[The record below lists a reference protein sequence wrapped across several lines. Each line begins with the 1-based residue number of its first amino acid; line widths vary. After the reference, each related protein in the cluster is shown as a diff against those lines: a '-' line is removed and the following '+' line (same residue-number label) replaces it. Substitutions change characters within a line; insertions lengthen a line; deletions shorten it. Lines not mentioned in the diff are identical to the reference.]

1 MVGRNNKTGQF
12 RRQANEDK
20 RYTLKKLSV
29 GLASVALGTVL
40 FLGQANAVNAE
51 EVDSDIEDNLP
62 DDFTDEEAAE
72 RRAEEDILLSED
84 GDNAEALAEKT
95 VFQFSYMEAGT
106 GKKMD
111 GFFGEYVNANEAEKA
126 FRMYANEAGYTLE
139 NIQFNNNSFTA
150 TIAPSS
156 TDRYVEAAKGRAR
169 HLINGLDGLTDEL
182 KADCLE
188 QVGAAVSVEE
198 VEVVYNEAVEMA
210 NQQKE
215 EANRYVAVAKDRA
228 RQLIKALTNL
238 TNDQKAHYLAKVE
251 AAISVAEVEAIHAEA
266 ENVVNETPA
275 PNRFVK
281 IAKNHARQLINKLG
295 NLYDNQK
302 ADYIK
307 RVDEADSVKAIEGIL
322 EEAQK
327 HVNSAKGGENGQAPT
342 QPDKPSYDGEITPTP
357 EAPAESELDQAK
369 MKATEDIKALG
380 YFTAK
385 EKQDLLGRVKDY
397 DNTGDIHFIVTK
409 AQQENEKR
417 HQLHRKLLELQF
429 GTNPNHSLPEAGKPQ
444 DANPGDILDPQA
456 DIERDIA
463 KAQALE
469 AIAELSYFTADEI
482 SAIETDINNAET
494 TEEVTKIVKDA
505 QEENATRQQNHKHS
519 IEEQLEKQPNDTLPE
534 PSKPQDANPED
545 LLKPEADDNK
555 PGTDDKQPEQ
565 PAESELDRAKAGALA
580 DIEALK
586 NFSEKEKQDLI
597 DRVNSYDNVGDID
610 FIITKAQEQDDAR
623 YKKQQNDAY
632 DALEAK
638 ADKTLHELLDLTK
651 KVDEAAGGEVDQDLL
666 ESIQAKATE
675 LEMALAEIQQH
686 ISSLPEAEEQ
696 EATQLV
702 KELQALLEKIKEKYS
717 FEEVTPAEEAKEG
730 AKAYLNKEF
739 GKDLNDMQREA
750 YAKAIDKIKN
760 NDPDYEKKVQDIVQV
775 AIAEVLVSKAESGR
789 HIENAKKAL
798 AAASQ
803 ETEGGKLIDAK
814 DQLIKNLQDRL
825 NKVTHKPQA
834 PKVTPEVKAA
844 KDKLEDTIQKG
855 IADKDLREK
864 FLKELDKKASVEDIN
879 ALRAEVEKEI
889 KVQGVKDGAK
899 SYLTNGI
906 TDQDLSKEQKAK
918 YEKALSKVT
927 SADKDYEQI
936 VQDITQVA
944 IAESLVARAEK
955 GKHVKP
961 AEEALTKAAKKT
973 KGGQLI
979 EGKDELIMNL
989 QTRLAKVISEQD
1001 QTDQTPPSIE
1011 KQPEK
1016 EQTPPVE
1023 KEKEQTPAPEKKETP
1038 QESEEVRGKRGAAKQ
1053 FIGESRI
1060 LNDSQKEFYLEQ
1072 LGSAKSV
1079 EQITEIVELF
1089 DAENILE
1096 KTKQGSFSKDDV
1108 LNGVTEKTKK
1118 VTSEQLLAKKEELL
1132 TEAKKIVGGDHQA
1145 SPTEENQ
1152 KPTATFEEKR
1162 VELLD
1167 IIKQWGP
1174 VYDKL
1179 KTNDRGQKVANKE
1192 QHAKLTEISSRF
1204 KKVFAEWE
1212 GLAKTDVEKK
1222 SVEGLKSTL
1231 YHVYTTIPNVK

>member
-1 MVGRNNKTGQF
+1 MVGKNNKTGQF

-29 GLASVALGTVL
+29 GLASVALGTIL

-72 RRAEEDILLSED
+72 RRAEEDILLTENEN
-84 GDNAEALAEKT
+84 NAEVSVEKM

-106 GKKMD
+106 GKKID
-111 GFFGEYVNANEAEKA
+111 GFFGEYANMNEAEKV
-126 FRMYANEAGYTLE
+126 FRMYANEAGYSLE
-139 NIQFNNNSFTA
+139 NIQFDNHNSFTA

-169 HLINGLDGLTDEL
+169 NLISGLDGLTDEL
-182 KADCLE
+182 KAGYLE

-198 VEVVYNEAVEMA
+198 VEAVYNEAIEMA
-210 NQQKE
+210 TQQKE
-215 EANRYVAVAKDRA
+215 EANRYVAVAKNRA
-228 RQLIKALTNL
+228 RQLIKDLTNL
-238 TNDQKAHYLAKVE
+238 TNDQKTHYLAKVE
-251 AAISVAEVEAIHAEA
+251 AATSVAEVEAIHAEA

-307 RVDEADSVKAIEGIL
+307 RVDAADSVKAIEGIL

-342 QPDKPSYDGEITPTP
+342 QPDKPSYDGDMTPTP
-357 EAPAESELDQAK
+357 EAPTESELDQAK
-369 MKATEDIKALG
+369 MKATADIKALG

-429 GTNPNHSLPEAGKPQ
+429 GTNPNDTLPEAG
-444 DANPGDILDPQA
+444 
-456 DIERDIA
+456 
-463 KAQALE
+463 
-469 AIAELSYFTADEI
+469 
-482 SAIETDINNAET
+482 
-494 TEEVTKIVKDA
+494 
-505 QEENATRQQNHKHS
+505 
-519 IEEQLEKQPNDTLPE
+519 
-534 PSKPQDANPED
+534 KPQDANPED

-632 DALEAK
+632 DVLEAK
-638 ADKTLHELLDLTK
+638 ANKTLHELLDLTK

-666 ESIQAKATE
+666 ERIQAKATE
-675 LEMALAEIQQH
+675 LEMALAEIQQY
-686 ISSLPEAEEQ
+686 ISSLPEAEAQ

-717 FEEVTPAEEAKEG
+717 FEEVTPAEEAK
-730 AKAYLNKEF
+730 AYLNKEF

-760 NDPDYEKKVQDIVQV
+760 DDPDYEKKVQDIVQV
-775 AIAEVLVSKAESGR
+775 AIAEVLVGKAEHGE

-825 NKVTHKPQA
+825 SKVTHKPQA
-834 PKVTPEVKAA
+834 PKVTPEVEAA
-844 KDKLEDTIQKG
+844 KEKLEDTIQKG

-879 ALRAEVEKEI
+879 ALQAQVEKEI

-906 TDQDLSKEQKAK
+906 ADHDLSKEQKAK

-927 SADKDYEQI
+927 SADEDYEQI

-1001 QTDQTPPSIE
+1001 QTDQTPPSVE

-1023 KEKEQTPAPEKKETP
+1023 KEKEQAPAPEKEETP

-1072 LGSAKSV
+1072 LDSAKSV

-1096 KTKQGSFSKDDV
+1096 RTKQGSLSKDDV
-1108 LNGVTEKTKK
+1108 LNGVTAKTNK
-1118 VTSEQLLAKKEELL
+1118 VTSEQLLAKKAELL
-1132 TEAKKIVGGDHQA
+1132 AEAKKIVGGEHQA

-1152 KPTATFEEKR
+1152 KPAATFEEKR
-1162 VELLD
+1162 AELLD

-1179 KTNDRGQKVANKE
+1179 ETNDRGQKVANKE
-1192 QHAKLTEISSRF
+1192 QHTKLTEISNRF
-1204 KKVFAEWE
+1204 KKTFAELE
-1212 GLAKTDVEKK
+1212 GVAKTDVEKK
-1222 SVEGLKSTL
+1222 SVEGWKATL

>member
-126 FRMYANEAGYTLE
+126 FRMYANEAGYSLE
-139 NIQFNNNSFTA
+139 NIQFDNHNSFTA

-169 HLINGLDGLTDEL
+169 NLISGLDGLTDEL
-182 KADCLE
+182 KADYLE
-188 QVGAAVSVEE
+188 QAGAAVSVEE
-198 VEVVYNEAVEMA
+198 VEAVYNEAVEVS

-228 RQLIKALTNL
+228 RQLIKDLTNL
-238 TNDQKAHYLAKVE
+238 TNDQKTHYLAKVE
-251 AAISVAEVEAIHAEA
+251 AATSVADVEAIHAEA

-342 QPDKPSYDGEITPTP
+342 QPDKPSYDGDMTPTP

-369 MKATEDIKALG
+369 MKATADIKALG

-469 AIAELSYFTADEI
+469 AIAELSYFTADEM

-534 PSKPQDANPED
+534 AGKPQDANPED

-555 PGTDDKQPEQ
+555 PDTDDKQPEQ
-565 PAESELDRAKAGALA
+565 PAESELNRAKAGALA
-580 DIEALK
+580 DIADLK
-586 NFSEKEKQDLI
+586 NFSKKEKQDLI

-610 FIITKAQEQDDAR
+610 FIITKAQEENDKR
-623 YKKQQNDAY
+623 YKANKVVEDT
-632 DALEAK
+632 K
-638 ADKTLHELLDLTK
+638 ADAKGYLDREFANGLT
-651 KVDEAAGGEVDQDLL
+651 
-666 ESIQAKATE
+666 
-675 LEMALAEIQQH
+675 
-686 ISSLPEAEEQ
+686 PE
-696 EATQLV
+696 
-702 KELQALLEKIKEKYS
+702 
-717 FEEVTPAEEAKEG
+717 
-730 AKAYLNKEF
+730 
-739 GKDLNDMQREA
+739 QRNI

-760 NDPDYEKKVQDIVQV
+760 DDPDYEKKVQDIVQV
-775 AIAEVLVSKAESGR
+775 AIAEVLVGKAERGE

-814 DQLIKNLQDRL
+814 DQLIKKLRDRL
-825 NKVTHKPQA
+825 NKVTNKPQA
-834 PKVTPEVKAA
+834 PKVTPEVEAA
-844 KDKLEDTIQKG
+844 KDKLEDKIQKG
-855 IADKDLREK
+855 LADKDLREK

-879 ALRAEVEKEI
+879 ALQAQVEKEI

-906 TDQDLSKEQKAK
+906 ADHDLSKEQKAK

-927 SADKDYEQI
+927 SADEDYEQI

-1001 QTDQTPPSIE
+1001 QTDQTPPSVE

-1023 KEKEQTPAPEKKETP
+1023 KEKEQAPAPEKEETP

-1072 LGSAKSV
+1072 LDSAKSV

-1096 KTKQGSFSKDDV
+1096 RTKQGSLSKDDV
-1108 LNGVTEKTKK
+1108 LNGVTAKTNK
-1118 VTSEQLLAKKEELL
+1118 VTSEQLLAKKAELL
-1132 TEAKKIVGGDHQA
+1132 AEAKKIVGGEHQA

-1152 KPTATFEEKR
+1152 KPAATFEEKR
-1162 VELLD
+1162 AELLD

-1179 KTNDRGQKVANKE
+1179 ETNDRGQKVANKE
-1192 QHAKLTEISSRF
+1192 QHTKLTEISNRF
-1204 KKVFAEWE
+1204 KKTFAELE
-1212 GLAKTDVEKK
+1212 GVAKTDVEKK
-1222 SVEGLKSTL
+1222 SVEGWKATL

>member
-1 MVGRNNKTGQF
+1 MVGKNNKTGQF

-72 RRAEEDILLSED
+72 RRAEEDILLTENEN
-84 GDNAEALAEKT
+84 NAEVSIEKT

-126 FRMYANEAGYTLE
+126 FRMYANEAGYSLE
-139 NIQFNNNSFTA
+139 NIQFDDHNSFTA

-169 HLINGLDGLTDEL
+169 NLISGLDGLTDEL
-182 KADCLE
+182 KADYLE
-188 QVGAAVSVEE
+188 QAGAAVSVEE
-198 VEVVYNEAVEMA
+198 VEAVYNEAVEVS

-228 RQLIKALTNL
+228 RQLIKDLTNL
-238 TNDQKAHYLAKVE
+238 TNDQKTHYLAKVE
-251 AAISVAEVEAIHAEA
+251 AATSVADVEAIHAEA

-342 QPDKPSYDGEITPTP
+342 QPDKPSYDGDMTPTP

-369 MKATEDIKALG
+369 MKATADIKALG

-429 GTNPNHSLPEAGKPQ
+429 GTNPNNSLPEAGKPQ

-469 AIAELSYFTADEI
+469 AIAELSYFTAAEM
-482 SAIETDINNAET
+482 SAIETDINNATT
-494 TEEVTKIVKDA
+494 TEEVTKIVMDA

-534 PSKPQDANPED
+534 AGKPQDANPED

-555 PGTDDKQPEQ
+555 PGTDDKQPQQ
-565 PAESELDRAKAGALA
+565 PEESELDRAKAGALA
-580 DIEALK
+580 DIAELK
-586 NFSEKEKQDLI
+586 NFSEKEKKDLI

-610 FIITKAQEQDDAR
+610 FIITKAQEENDKR
-623 YKKQQNDAY
+623 YKANKVVEDT
-632 DALEAK
+632 K
-638 ADKTLHELLDLTK
+638 ADAKGYLDREFANGLT
-651 KVDEAAGGEVDQDLL
+651 
-666 ESIQAKATE
+666 
-675 LEMALAEIQQH
+675 
-686 ISSLPEAEEQ
+686 PE
-696 EATQLV
+696 
-702 KELQALLEKIKEKYS
+702 
-717 FEEVTPAEEAKEG
+717 
-730 AKAYLNKEF
+730 
-739 GKDLNDMQREA
+739 QRNI
-750 YAKAIDKIKN
+750 YAKAIDQIKN
-760 NDPDYEKKVQDIVQV
+760 DDPDYEKKVQDIVQV
-775 AIAEVLVSKAESGR
+775 AIAEVLVGKAERGE

-798 AAASQ
+798 ESASQ
-803 ETEGGKLIDAK
+803 ETEGGKLIGAK

-825 NKVTHKPQA
+825 NKVTNKPQA
-834 PKVTPEVKAA
+834 PKVALEVEAA
-844 KDKLEDTIQKG
+844 KDKLEDKIQKG

-879 ALRAEVEKEI
+879 ALQAQVEKEI

-906 TDQDLSKEQKAK
+906 ADQDLSKEQKAK

-927 SADKDYEQI
+927 SADADYEQI

-989 QTRLAKVISEQD
+989 QTRLAKVISEKD
-1001 QTDQTPPSIE
+1001 QN
-1011 KQPEK
+1011 

-1023 KEKEQTPAPEKKETP
+1023 KQPEKEKEQAPT
-1038 QESEEVRGKRGAAKQ
+1038 ESEELKGKKESLRN
-1053 FIGESRI
+1053 FIDGIKSLSNE
-1060 LNDSQKEFYLEQ
+1060 QKKFYLE
-1072 LGSAKSV
+1072 LLESSKSV
-1079 EQITEIVELF
+1079 KQIDELFELF
-1089 DAENILE
+1089 DAEILLARTKSGELPKEQVLPGIEE
-1096 KTKQGSFSKDDV
+1096 KLNKVLDKELQAKKAELQAELDKLTGKEDIPIPEVEEEQAPKATFAEKQVELTGIISEWNMLYKD
-1108 LNGVTEKTKK
+1108 LATEGGKK
-1118 VTSEQLLAKKEELL
+1118 V
-1132 TEAKKIVGGDHQA
+1132 
-1145 SPTEENQ
+1145 
-1152 KPTATFEEKR
+1152 AT
-1162 VELLD
+1162 
-1167 IIKQWGP
+1167 
-1174 VYDKL
+1174 
-1179 KTNDRGQKVANKE
+1179 KE
-1192 QHAKLTEISSRF
+1192 QHAKLTEISNRF
-1204 KKVFAEWE
+1204 KKVFAEWDS
-1212 GLAKTDVEKK
+1212 LAETDVEKK
-1222 SVEGLKSTL
+1222 SVEGLKTTL

>member
-1 MVGRNNKTGQF
+1 MVGKNNKTGQF

-40 FLGQANAVNAE
+40 FLGQVNAVNAE

-72 RRAEEDILLSED
+72 RRAEEDILLTENEN
-84 GDNAEALAEKT
+84 NAEAPAEKT

-156 TDRYVEAAKGRAR
+156 TDRYVEAAKSRAR
-169 HLINGLDGLTDEL
+169 NLISGLDGLTDEL
-182 KADCLE
+182 KADYLE

-198 VEVVYNEAVEMA
+198 VEVVYNEAIEMA
-210 NQQKE
+210 TQQKE
-215 EANRYVAVAKDRA
+215 ETNRYVAVAKDRA
-228 RQLIKALTNL
+228 RQLIKDLTNL
-238 TNDQKAHYLAKVE
+238 TNDQKAQYLAKVE
-251 AAISVAEVEAIHAEA
+251 AATSVAEVEAIHAEA

-281 IAKNHARQLINKLG
+281 IARDHARQLINKLG

-342 QPDKPSYDGEITPTP
+342 QPNKPSYDGDLTPTP
-357 EAPAESELDQAK
+357 EAPAKSELDQAK
-369 MKATEDIKALG
+369 MKATADIKALG

-429 GTNPNHSLPEAGKPQ
+429 GTNPNNSLPEAGKPQ
-444 DANPGDILDPQA
+444 NAN
-456 DIERDIA
+456 
-463 KAQALE
+463 
-469 AIAELSYFTADEI
+469 
-482 SAIETDINNAET
+482 
-494 TEEVTKIVKDA
+494 
-505 QEENATRQQNHKHS
+505 
-519 IEEQLEKQPNDTLPE
+519 
-534 PSKPQDANPED
+534 
-545 LLKPEADDNK
+545 PEADDNK
-555 PGTDDKQPEQ
+555 PDTDDKQPEQ
-565 PAESELDRAKAGALA
+565 PEESELDRAKAGALA

-586 NFSEKEKQDLI
+586 NFSEKEKKDLI
-597 DRVNSYDNVGDID
+597 DRVNGYDNVGDID

-623 YKKQQNDAY
+623 YKKQQNDDY
-632 DALEAK
+632 DTLEAK
-638 ADKTLHELLDLTK
+638 ADKTLNELLDLTK
-651 KVDEAAGGEVDQDLL
+651 KVDQAAGGEVDQDLL

-675 LEMALAEIQQH
+675 LEMVLAEIQQH
-686 ISSLPEAEEQ
+686 ISSLPEAEAQ

-702 KELQALLEKIKEKYS
+702 KKLQALLEKVKEKYS
-717 FEEVTPAEEAKEG
+717 FEEVTPAEEAKER

-739 GKDLNDMQREA
+739 GKDLNDMQREV
-750 YAKAIDKIKN
+750 YAKAIDQIKN
-760 NDPDYEKKVQDIVQV
+760 DDPDYEKKVQDIVQV
-775 AIAEVLVSKAESGR
+775 AIAEVFVSKAESDR

-803 ETEGGKLIDAK
+803 ETEGGQLID
-814 DQLIKNLQDRL
+814 
-825 NKVTHKPQA
+825 
-834 PKVTPEVKAA
+834 
-844 KDKLEDTIQKG
+844 
-855 IADKDLREK
+855 
-864 FLKELDKKASVEDIN
+864 
-879 ALRAEVEKEI
+879 
-889 KVQGVKDGAK
+889 
-899 SYLTNGI
+899 
-906 TDQDLSKEQKAK
+906 
-918 YEKALSKVT
+918 
-927 SADKDYEQI
+927 
-936 VQDITQVA
+936 
-944 IAESLVARAEK
+944 
-955 GKHVKP
+955 
-961 AEEALTKAAKKT
+961 
-973 KGGQLI
+973 
-979 EGKDELIMNL
+979 GKDELIMSL

-1001 QTDQTPPSIE
+1001 QTDQTPPSVE

-1023 KEKEQTPAPEKKETP
+1023 KEKEQVPT
-1038 QESEEVRGKRGAAKQ
+1038 ESEELKGKKEALRNFVDGIKSLSN
-1053 FIGESRI
+1053 E
-1060 LNDSQKEFYLEQ
+1060 QKKFYLE
-1072 LGSAKSV
+1072 LLDSSKSV
-1079 EQITEIVELF
+1079 TQIEELFELF
-1089 DAENILE
+1089 DAE
-1096 KTKQGSFSKDDV
+1096 T
-1108 LNGVTEKTKK
+1108 
-1118 VTSEQLLAKKEELL
+1118 LLARTKSGELPKEQVLPGIEEKLNKVFDKELKSKKAELQAELDKLTGKEDAPAPEVEE
-1132 TEAKKIVGGDHQA
+1132 EPK
-1145 SPTEENQ
+1145 
-1152 KPTATFEEKR
+1152 ATFAEKR
-1162 VELLD
+1162 VELTG
-1167 IIKQWGP
+1167 IISEWNMLYKDLATEGG
-1174 VYDKL
+1174 K
-1179 KTNDRGQKVANKE
+1179 KVATKE
-1192 QHAKLTEISSRF
+1192 QHAKLTGISNRF

-1212 GLAKTDVEKK
+1212 GLAKTDIEKK
-1222 SVEGLKSTL
+1222 SVEGLKTTL

>member
-1 MVGRNNKTGQF
+1 M
-12 RRQANEDK
+12 
-20 RYTLKKLSV
+20 
-29 GLASVALGTVL
+29 
-40 FLGQANAVNAE
+40 
-51 EVDSDIEDNLP
+51 
-62 DDFTDEEAAE
+62 
-72 RRAEEDILLSED
+72 
-84 GDNAEALAEKT
+84 
-95 VFQFSYMEAGT
+95 
-106 GKKMD
+106 
-111 GFFGEYVNANEAEKA
+111 
-126 FRMYANEAGYTLE
+126 
-139 NIQFNNNSFTA
+139 
-150 TIAPSS
+150 
-156 TDRYVEAAKGRAR
+156 
-169 HLINGLDGLTDEL
+169 
-182 KADCLE
+182 
-188 QVGAAVSVEE
+188 
-198 VEVVYNEAVEMA
+198 
-210 NQQKE
+210 
-215 EANRYVAVAKDRA
+215 
-228 RQLIKALTNL
+228 
-238 TNDQKAHYLAKVE
+238 
-251 AAISVAEVEAIHAEA
+251 
-266 ENVVNETPA
+266 
-275 PNRFVK
+275 
-281 IAKNHARQLINKLG
+281 
-295 NLYDNQK
+295 
-302 ADYIK
+302 
-307 RVDEADSVKAIEGIL
+307 
-322 EEAQK
+322 
-327 HVNSAKGGENGQAPT
+327 
-342 QPDKPSYDGEITPTP
+342 TPTP
-357 EAPAESELDQAK
+357 EAPTESELDQAK
-369 MKATEDIKALG
+369 MKATADIKALG

-429 GTNPNHSLPEAGKPQ
+429 GTNPNNSLPEAGKPQ

-469 AIAELSYFTADEI
+469 AITELSYFTADEM
-482 SAIETDINNAET
+482 SAIETDINNAKT
-494 TEEVTKIVKDA
+494 TEEVTKIVMDA

-534 PSKPQDANPED
+534 AGKSQDANPED
-545 LLKPEADDNK
+545 LLKPEASESK

-580 DIEALK
+580 DIAELK

-666 ESIQAKATE
+666 ERIQAKATE
-675 LEMALAEIQQH
+675 LEMALAETQQH

-760 NDPDYEKKVQDIVQV
+760 DDPDYEKKVQDIVQV

-825 NKVTHKPQA
+825 NKVTNKTQA
-834 PKVTPEVKAA
+834 PKVTPEVEAS
-844 KDKLEDTIQKG
+844 KDKLEDKIQKG
-855 IADKDLREK
+855 LADKDLREK
-864 FLKELDKKASVEDIN
+864 FLKELDKKASVKDIN
-879 ALRAEVEKEI
+879 ALQAQVEKEI

-906 TDQDLSKEQKAK
+906 ADQDLSKEQKAK

-927 SADKDYEQI
+927 SADEDYEQI

-955 GKHVKP
+955 GQHVKP

-979 EGKDELIMNL
+979 DGKDQLIMSL
-989 QTRLAKVISEQD
+989 QTRLAKVISEKD
-1001 QTDQTPPSIE
+1001 QTDQTPPSVE

-1016 EQTPPVE
+1016 EQTPRVEKDKEKAPSTE
-1023 KEKEQTPAPEKKETP
+1023 KEKESSPEEAQHLKEK
-1038 QESEEVRGKRGAAKQ
+1038 QETLRS
-1053 FIGESRI
+1053 FINTIQS
-1060 LNDSQKEFYLEQ
+1060 LTTDQKTFYLKWLE
-1072 LGSAKSV
+1072 SSKSV
-1079 EQITEIVELF
+1079 KQIDELFELF
-1089 DAENILE
+1089 DAETYLARE
-1096 KTKQGSFSKDDV
+1096 KNGDLSKEQVIPAVKDK
-1108 LNGVTEKTKK
+1108 LSK
-1118 VTSEQLLAKKEELL
+1118 VTDKELQDKKAELLKKLASLEGTPTTPAERENDQTAEVAPGETYKSQRDKVLDGAKKL
-1132 TEAKKIVGGDHQA
+1132 
-1145 SPTEENQ
+1145 SENRMKLNNKDGSMTLADYQ
-1152 KPTATFEEKR
+1152 KQFE
-1162 VELLD
+1162 
-1167 IIKQWGP
+1167 Q
-1174 VYDKL
+1174 
-1179 KTNDRGQKVANKE
+1179 
-1192 QHAKLTEISSRF
+1192 F
-1204 KKVFAEWE
+1204 KKMVSDLKK
-1212 GLAKTDVEKK
+1212 LAQTENEKK
-1222 SVEGLKSTL
+1222 DAVGIEVLIKNFK
-1231 YHVYTTIPNVK
+1231 VQ

>member
-1 MVGRNNKTGQF
+1 MVGKNNKTGQF

-72 RRAEEDILLSED
+72 RRAEEDILLTENEN
-84 GDNAEALAEKT
+84 NAEAPAEKT
-95 VFQFSYMEAGT
+95 IFQFSYMEAGT

-126 FRMYANEAGYTLE
+126 FRMYANEAGYSLE
-139 NIQFNNNSFTA
+139 NIQFDNHNSFTA

-156 TDRYVEAAKGRAR
+156 TDRYVEAAKSRAR

-182 KADCLE
+182 KVDYLE
-188 QVGAAVSVEE
+188 QVGTAVSVEE
-198 VEVVYNEAVEMA
+198 VEAVYNEAIEMA
-210 NQQKE
+210 TQQKE
-215 EANRYVAVAKDRA
+215 ETNRYVAVTKDRA

-238 TNDQKAHYLAKVE
+238 TNDQKAQYLAKVE

-342 QPDKPSYDGEITPTP
+342 QPDKPSYDGDMTPTP

-369 MKATEDIKALG
+369 MKATADIKALG

-429 GTNPNHSLPEAGKPQ
+429 GTNPNNSLPEAGKPQ

-469 AIAELSYFTADEI
+469 AIAELSYFTADEM
-482 SAIETDINNAET
+482 SDIETDINNAET
-494 TEEVTKIVKDA
+494 TEEVTKIVMDA

-519 IEEQLEKQPNDTLPE
+519 IEEQLEKQPNNTLPE
-534 PSKPQDANPED
+534 AGKPQDANPED

-555 PGTDDKQPEQ
+555 PGTDDKQPQQ
-565 PAESELDRAKAGALA
+565 PEESELDRAKAGALA
-580 DIEALK
+580 DIAELK
-586 NFSEKEKQDLI
+586 NFSEKEKKDLI

-610 FIITKAQEQDDAR
+610 FIITKAQEENDKR
-623 YKKQQNDAY
+623 YKANKVVEDT
-632 DALEAK
+632 K
-638 ADKTLHELLDLTK
+638 ADAKGYLDREFANGLT
-651 KVDEAAGGEVDQDLL
+651 
-666 ESIQAKATE
+666 
-675 LEMALAEIQQH
+675 
-686 ISSLPEAEEQ
+686 PE
-696 EATQLV
+696 
-702 KELQALLEKIKEKYS
+702 
-717 FEEVTPAEEAKEG
+717 
-730 AKAYLNKEF
+730 
-739 GKDLNDMQREA
+739 QRNI
-750 YAKAIDKIKN
+750 YAKAIDQIKN
-760 NDPDYEKKVQDIVQV
+760 DDPDYEKKVQDIVQV
-775 AIAEVLVSKAESGR
+775 AIAEVLVGKAERGE

-798 AAASQ
+798 ESASQ
-803 ETEGGKLIDAK
+803 ETEGGKLIGAK

-825 NKVTHKPQA
+825 NKVTNKPQA
-834 PKVTPEVKAA
+834 PKVALEVEAA
-844 KDKLEDTIQKG
+844 KDKLEDKIQKG

-879 ALRAEVEKEI
+879 ALQAQVEKEI

-906 TDQDLSKEQKAK
+906 ADQDLSKEQKAK

-927 SADKDYEQI
+927 SADADYEQI

-989 QTRLAKVISEQD
+989 QTRLAKVISEKD
-1001 QTDQTPPSIE
+1001 QN
-1011 KQPEK
+1011 

-1023 KEKEQTPAPEKKETP
+1023 KQPEKEKEQAPT
-1038 QESEEVRGKRGAAKQ
+1038 ESEELKGKKESLRN
-1053 FIGESRI
+1053 FIDGIKSLSNE
-1060 LNDSQKEFYLEQ
+1060 QKKFYLE
-1072 LGSAKSV
+1072 LLESSKSV
-1079 EQITEIVELF
+1079 KQIDELFELF
-1089 DAENILE
+1089 DAEI
-1096 KTKQGSFSKDDV
+1096 
-1108 LNGVTEKTKK
+1108 
-1118 VTSEQLLAKKEELL
+1118 LLARTKSGELPKEQVLPGIEEKLNKVLDKELQ
-1132 TEAKKIVGGDHQA
+1132 AKKAELQA
-1145 SPTEENQ
+1145 ELDKLTGKEDAPAPEVEEEQ
-1152 KPTATFEEKR
+1152 APKATFEEKR
-1162 VELLD
+1162 TELSAAIQKWD
-1167 IIKQWGP
+1167 AIQE
-1174 VYDKL
+1174 KL
-1179 KTNDRGQKVANKE
+1179 KINIGGKKVATPEEREQLLVLSKE
-1192 QHAKLTEISSRF
+1192 IKKIDRRMAK
-1204 KKVFAEWE
+1204 
-1212 GLAKTDVEKK
+1212 DC
-1222 SVEGLKSTL
+1222 
-1231 YHVYTTIPNVK
+1231 

>member
-1 MVGRNNKTGQF
+1 MVGKNNKTGQF

-72 RRAEEDILLSED
+72 RRAEEDILLTENEN
-84 GDNAEALAEKT
+84 NAEVSVEKT

-182 KADCLE
+182 KADYLE

-342 QPDKPSYDGEITPTP
+342 QPDKPSYDGDMTPTP

-429 GTNPNHSLPEAGKPQ
+429 GTNPNNSLPEAGKPQ

-534 PSKPQDANPED
+534 TGKPQDANPED
-545 LLKPEADDNK
+545 LLKPEAGESK

-580 DIEALK
+580 DIAELK

-638 ADKTLHELLDLTK
+638 ADKTLNELLDLTK
-651 KVDEAAGGEVDQDLL
+651 KVDQAAGGEVDQDLL

-675 LEMALAEIQQH
+675 LEMVLAEIQQH
-686 ISSLPEAEEQ
+686 ISSLPEAEAK

-702 KELQALLEKIKEKYS
+702 KELQALLEKVKEKYS

-760 NDPDYEKKVQDIVQV
+760 DDPDYEKKVQDIVQV
-775 AIAEVLVSKAESGR
+775 AIAEVLVSKAESGH

-803 ETEGGKLIDAK
+803 ETEGGKLIGAK

-825 NKVTHKPQA
+825 NKVTNKPQA

-855 IADKDLREK
+855 IADKDMREK

-879 ALRAEVEKEI
+879 ALQAEVEKEI

-906 TDQDLSKEQKAK
+906 ADQDLSKEQKAK

-927 SADKDYEQI
+927 STDADYEQI

-979 EGKDELIMNL
+979 EGKDELIMSL

-1001 QTDQTPPSIE
+1001 QNDQTPPVE

-1023 KEKEQTPAPEKKETP
+1023 KEKEQAPTELEELKGKKESLRNFVDGIKSLSN
-1038 QESEEVRGKRGAAKQ
+1038 E
-1053 FIGESRI
+1053 
-1060 LNDSQKEFYLEQ
+1060 QKKFYLE
-1072 LGSAKSV
+1072 LLDSSRSV
-1079 EQITEIVELF
+1079 TQIEELFELF
-1089 DAENILE
+1089 DAETLLARTKSGELPKEQVLPGIEE
-1096 KTKQGSFSKDDV
+1096 KLNKVFDKELQSKKAELQAELDKLTGKEDMLTPEVEEPKATFAEKQVELTGIISEWNTLYKD
-1108 LNGVTEKTKK
+1108 LATEGGKK
-1118 VTSEQLLAKKEELL
+1118 V
-1132 TEAKKIVGGDHQA
+1132 
-1145 SPTEENQ
+1145 
-1152 KPTATFEEKR
+1152 AT
-1162 VELLD
+1162 
-1167 IIKQWGP
+1167 
-1174 VYDKL
+1174 
-1179 KTNDRGQKVANKE
+1179 KE
-1192 QHAKLTEISSRF
+1192 QHAKLTEISNRF

-1212 GLAKTDVEKK
+1212 SLAETDVEKK
-1222 SVEGLKSTL
+1222 SVEGLKTTL

>member
-1 MVGRNNKTGQF
+1 MVGKNNKTGQF

-84 GDNAEALAEKT
+84 GDNVETPAEKMI
-95 VFQFSYMEAGT
+95 FQFSYMEAGT

-182 KADCLE
+182 KA
-188 QVGAAVSVEE
+188 
-198 VEVVYNEAVEMA
+198 
-210 NQQKE
+210 
-215 EANRYVAVAKDRA
+215 
-228 RQLIKALTNL
+228 
-238 TNDQKAHYLAKVE
+238 HYLAKVE

-281 IAKNHARQLINKLG
+281 IARDHARQLINKLG

-327 HVNSAKGGENGQAPT
+327 HVNSAKGGEKGQAPT
-342 QPDKPSYDGEITPTP
+342 QPNKPSYDGEITPTP
-357 EAPAESELDQAK
+357 EVPAESELDQAK

-429 GTNPNHSLPEAGKPQ
+429 GTNPNNSLPEAGKPQ

-469 AIAELSYFTADEI
+469 AIAKLSYFTADEM

-534 PSKPQDANPED
+534 AGKPQDANPED

-555 PGTDDKQPEQ
+555 PDTDDTQPEQ

-597 DRVNSYDNVGDID
+597 
-610 FIITKAQEQDDAR
+610 
-623 YKKQQNDAY
+623 
-632 DALEAK
+632 
-638 ADKTLHELLDLTK
+638 
-651 KVDEAAGGEVDQDLL
+651 
-666 ESIQAKATE
+666 
-675 LEMALAEIQQH
+675 
-686 ISSLPEAEEQ
+686 
-696 EATQLV
+696 
-702 KELQALLEKIKEKYS
+702 
-717 FEEVTPAEEAKEG
+717 
-730 AKAYLNKEF
+730 
-739 GKDLNDMQREA
+739 
-750 YAKAIDKIKN
+750 
-760 NDPDYEKKVQDIVQV
+760 
-775 AIAEVLVSKAESGR
+775 
-789 HIENAKKAL
+789 
-798 AAASQ
+798 
-803 ETEGGKLIDAK
+803 
-814 DQLIKNLQDRL
+814 
-825 NKVTHKPQA
+825 
-834 PKVTPEVKAA
+834 
-844 KDKLEDTIQKG
+844 
-855 IADKDLREK
+855 
-864 FLKELDKKASVEDIN
+864 
-879 ALRAEVEKEI
+879 
-889 KVQGVKDGAK
+889 
-899 SYLTNGI
+899 
-906 TDQDLSKEQKAK
+906 
-918 YEKALSKVT
+918 
-927 SADKDYEQI
+927 
-936 VQDITQVA
+936 
-944 IAESLVARAEK
+944 
-955 GKHVKP
+955 
-961 AEEALTKAAKKT
+961 
-973 KGGQLI
+973 
-979 EGKDELIMNL
+979 
-989 QTRLAKVISEQD
+989 
-1001 QTDQTPPSIE
+1001 
-1011 KQPEK
+1011 
-1016 EQTPPVE
+1016 
-1023 KEKEQTPAPEKKETP
+1023 
-1038 QESEEVRGKRGAAKQ
+1038 
-1053 FIGESRI
+1053 
-1060 LNDSQKEFYLEQ
+1060 
-1072 LGSAKSV
+1072 
-1079 EQITEIVELF
+1079 
-1089 DAENILE
+1089 
-1096 KTKQGSFSKDDV
+1096 
-1108 LNGVTEKTKK
+1108 
-1118 VTSEQLLAKKEELL
+1118 
-1132 TEAKKIVGGDHQA
+1132 
-1145 SPTEENQ
+1145 
-1152 KPTATFEEKR
+1152 
-1162 VELLD
+1162 
-1167 IIKQWGP
+1167 
-1174 VYDKL
+1174 
-1179 KTNDRGQKVANKE
+1179 
-1192 QHAKLTEISSRF
+1192 
-1204 KKVFAEWE
+1204 
-1212 GLAKTDVEKK
+1212 
-1222 SVEGLKSTL
+1222 
-1231 YHVYTTIPNVK
+1231 

>member
-1 MVGRNNKTGQF
+1 MVGKNNKTGQF

-72 RRAEEDILLSED
+72 RRAEEDILLTENEN
-84 GDNAEALAEKT
+84 NAEVSIEKT

-126 FRMYANEAGYTLE
+126 FRMYANEAGYSLE
-139 NIQFNNNSFTA
+139 NIQFDDHNSFTA

-169 HLINGLDGLTDEL
+169 NLISGLDGLTDEL
-182 KADCLE
+182 KADYLE
-188 QVGAAVSVEE
+188 QAGAAVSVEE
-198 VEVVYNEAVEMA
+198 VEAVYNEAVEVS

-228 RQLIKALTNL
+228 RQLIKDLTNL
-238 TNDQKAHYLAKVE
+238 TNDQKTHYLAKVE
-251 AAISVAEVEAIHAEA
+251 AATSVADVEAIHAEA

-342 QPDKPSYDGEITPTP
+342 QPDKPSYDGDMTPTP

-369 MKATEDIKALG
+369 MKATADIKALG

-429 GTNPNHSLPEAGKPQ
+429 GTNPNNSLPEAGKPQ

-469 AIAELSYFTADEI
+469 AIAELSYFTAAEM
-482 SAIETDINNAET
+482 SAIETDINNATT
-494 TEEVTKIVKDA
+494 TEEVTKIVMDA
-505 QEENATRQQNHKHS
+505 QEENATRQQKHKHS

-534 PSKPQDANPED
+534 AGKPQDANPED

-555 PGTDDKQPEQ
+555 PGTDDKQPQQ
-565 PAESELDRAKAGALA
+565 PEESELDRAKAGALA
-580 DIEALK
+580 DIAELK
-586 NFSEKEKQDLI
+586 NFSEKEKKDLI

-610 FIITKAQEQDDAR
+610 FIITKAQEENDKR
-623 YKKQQNDAY
+623 YKANKVVEDT
-632 DALEAK
+632 K
-638 ADKTLHELLDLTK
+638 ADAKGYLDREFANGLT
-651 KVDEAAGGEVDQDLL
+651 
-666 ESIQAKATE
+666 
-675 LEMALAEIQQH
+675 
-686 ISSLPEAEEQ
+686 PE
-696 EATQLV
+696 
-702 KELQALLEKIKEKYS
+702 
-717 FEEVTPAEEAKEG
+717 
-730 AKAYLNKEF
+730 
-739 GKDLNDMQREA
+739 QRNI
-750 YAKAIDKIKN
+750 YAKAIDQIKN
-760 NDPDYEKKVQDIVQV
+760 DDPDYEKKVQDIVQV
-775 AIAEVLVSKAESGR
+775 AIAEVLVGKAERGE

-798 AAASQ
+798 ESASQ
-803 ETEGGKLIDAK
+803 ETEGGKLIGAK

-825 NKVTHKPQA
+825 NKVTNKPQA
-834 PKVTPEVKAA
+834 PKVALEVEAA
-844 KDKLEDTIQKG
+844 KDKLEDKIQKG

-879 ALRAEVEKEI
+879 ALQAQVEKEI

-906 TDQDLSKEQKAK
+906 ADQDLSKEQKAK

-927 SADKDYEQI
+927 SADADYEQI

-989 QTRLAKVISEQD
+989 QTRLAKVISEKD
-1001 QTDQTPPSIE
+1001 QN
-1011 KQPEK
+1011 

-1023 KEKEQTPAPEKKETP
+1023 KQPEKEKEQAPT
-1038 QESEEVRGKRGAAKQ
+1038 ESEELKGKKESLRN
-1053 FIGESRI
+1053 FIDGIKSLSNE
-1060 LNDSQKEFYLEQ
+1060 QKKFYLE
-1072 LGSAKSV
+1072 LLESSKSV
-1079 EQITEIVELF
+1079 KQIDELFELF
-1089 DAENILE
+1089 DAEILLARTKSGELPKEQVLPGIEE
-1096 KTKQGSFSKDDV
+1096 KLNKVLDKELQAKKAELQAELDKLTGKEDIPIPEVEEEQAPKATFAEKQVELTGIISEWNMLYKD
-1108 LNGVTEKTKK
+1108 LATEGGKK
-1118 VTSEQLLAKKEELL
+1118 V
-1132 TEAKKIVGGDHQA
+1132 
-1145 SPTEENQ
+1145 
-1152 KPTATFEEKR
+1152 AT
-1162 VELLD
+1162 
-1167 IIKQWGP
+1167 
-1174 VYDKL
+1174 
-1179 KTNDRGQKVANKE
+1179 KE
-1192 QHAKLTEISSRF
+1192 QHAKLTEISNRF
-1204 KKVFAEWE
+1204 KKVFAEWDS
-1212 GLAKTDVEKK
+1212 LAETDVEKK
-1222 SVEGLKSTL
+1222 SVEGLKTTL

>member
-1 MVGRNNKTGQF
+1 MVGKNNKTGQF

-72 RRAEEDILLSED
+72 RRAEEDILLTENEN
-84 GDNAEALAEKT
+84 NAEVSVEKT

-126 FRMYANEAGYTLE
+126 FRMYANEAGYSLE
-139 NIQFNNNSFTA
+139 NIQFDNHNSFTA
-150 TIAPSS
+150 TIAQNS

-169 HLINGLDGLTDEL
+169 NLINALDGLTDEL
-182 KADCLE
+182 KADYLE
-188 QVGAAVSVEE
+188 QVEAAVSVEE
-198 VEVVYNEAVEMA
+198 VEAVYNEAIEMA
-210 NQQKE
+210 TQQKE

-228 RQLIKALTNL
+228 RQLIKDLTNL
-238 TNDQKAHYLAKVE
+238 TNDQKTHYLAKVE
-251 AAISVAEVEAIHAEA
+251 AATSVAEVEAIHAEA

-307 RVDEADSVKAIEGIL
+307 RVDAADSVKAIEGIL

-342 QPDKPSYDGEITPTP
+342 QPDKPSYDGDMTPTP

-369 MKATEDIKALG
+369 MKATADIKALG

-429 GTNPNHSLPEAGKPQ
+429 GTNPNNSLPEAG
-444 DANPGDILDPQA
+444 
-456 DIERDIA
+456 
-463 KAQALE
+463 
-469 AIAELSYFTADEI
+469 
-482 SAIETDINNAET
+482 
-494 TEEVTKIVKDA
+494 
-505 QEENATRQQNHKHS
+505 
-519 IEEQLEKQPNDTLPE
+519 
-534 PSKPQDANPED
+534 KPQDANPED

-586 NFSEKEKQDLI
+586 NFSEKEKKDLI

-610 FIITKAQEQDDAR
+610 FIITKAQEQDDAL

-632 DALEAK
+632 DTLEAK
-638 ADKTLHELLDLTK
+638 ANKTLHELLDLTK

-675 LEMALAEIQQH
+675 LEMVLAEIQQH
-686 ISSLPEAEEQ
+686 ISSLPEAEAQ

-702 KELQALLEKIKEKYS
+702 KELQALLEKVKEKYS

-739 GKDLNDMQREA
+739 GKDLNDMQRET

-760 NDPDYEKKVQDIVQV
+760 DDPDYEKKVQNIIQV

-834 PKVTPEVKAA
+834 PKVTPEVEAA
-844 KDKLEDTIQKG
+844 KDKLEDKIQKG
-855 IADKDLREK
+855 LADKDLREK

-879 ALRAEVEKEI
+879 ALQAEVEKEI

-906 TDQDLSKEQKAK
+906 ADQDLSKEQKAK

-927 SADKDYEQI
+927 SADEDYEQI

-979 EGKDELIMNL
+979 EGKDELIMSL

-1001 QTDQTPPSIE
+1001 QNDQTPPVE
-1011 KQPEK
+1011 KQPEN

-1023 KEKEQTPAPEKKETP
+1023 KEKEQAPTESEKLKGKKESLRNFVDGIKSLSN
-1038 QESEEVRGKRGAAKQ
+1038 E
-1053 FIGESRI
+1053 
-1060 LNDSQKEFYLEQ
+1060 QKKFYLE
-1072 LGSAKSV
+1072 LLDSSKSV
-1079 EQITEIVELF
+1079 TQIEELFELF
-1089 DAENILE
+1089 DAETLLARTKSGELPKEQVLPGIEE
-1096 KTKQGSFSKDDV
+1096 KLNKVFDKELQSKKAELQAELDKLTGKEDIPIPEVEEEQAPKATFAEKQVELTGIISEWNMLYKD
-1108 LNGVTEKTKK
+1108 LATEGGKK
-1118 VTSEQLLAKKEELL
+1118 V
-1132 TEAKKIVGGDHQA
+1132 
-1145 SPTEENQ
+1145 
-1152 KPTATFEEKR
+1152 AT
-1162 VELLD
+1162 
-1167 IIKQWGP
+1167 
-1174 VYDKL
+1174 
-1179 KTNDRGQKVANKE
+1179 KE
-1192 QHAKLTEISSRF
+1192 QHAKLTEISNRF
-1204 KKVFAEWE
+1204 KKVFAEWDS
-1212 GLAKTDVEKK
+1212 LAETDVEKK
-1222 SVEGLKSTL
+1222 SVEGLKTTL

>member
-1 MVGRNNKTGQF
+1 MVGKNNKTGQF

-84 GDNAEALAEKT
+84 GDNVETPAEKMI
-95 VFQFSYMEAGT
+95 FQFSYMEAGT

-182 KADCLE
+182 KA
-188 QVGAAVSVEE
+188 
-198 VEVVYNEAVEMA
+198 
-210 NQQKE
+210 
-215 EANRYVAVAKDRA
+215 
-228 RQLIKALTNL
+228 
-238 TNDQKAHYLAKVE
+238 HYLAKVE

-281 IAKNHARQLINKLG
+281 IARDHARQLINKLG

-327 HVNSAKGGENGQAPT
+327 HVNSAKGGEKGQAPT
-342 QPDKPSYDGEITPTP
+342 QPNKPSYDGEITPTP
-357 EAPAESELDQAK
+357 EVPAESELDQAK

-429 GTNPNHSLPEAGKPQ
+429 GTNPNNSLPEAGKPQ

-469 AIAELSYFTADEI
+469 AIAKLSYFTADEM

-534 PSKPQDANPED
+534 AGKPQDANPED

-555 PGTDDKQPEQ
+555 PDTDDTQPEQ

-632 DALEAK
+632 DTLETK

-651 KVDEAAGGEVDQDLL
+651 KVDQAAGGEVDQDLL
-666 ESIQAKATE
+666 ENIQAKATE
-675 LEMALAEIQQH
+675 LEMVLAEIQQH
-686 ISSLPEAEEQ
+686 ISSLPEAEAQ

-730 AKAYLNKEF
+730 AKAYLNNEF

-760 NDPDYEKKVQDIVQV
+760 DAPDYEKKVQDIVQV
-775 AIAEVLVSKAESGR
+775 AIAEVLVGKAERGE

-798 AAASQ
+798 VAASQ

-825 NKVTHKPQA
+825 NKVTNKPQA
-834 PKVTPEVKAA
+834 PKVTPEVEAA
-844 KDKLEDTIQKG
+844 KDKLEDKIQKG
-855 IADKDLREK
+855 LADKDLREK
-864 FLKELDKKASVEDIN
+864 FLKELDKKVSVEDIN
-879 ALRAEVEKEI
+879 ALQAEVEKEI

-906 TDQDLSKEQKAK
+906 ADQDLSKEQKAK

-927 SADKDYEQI
+927 SADEDYEQI

-1001 QTDQTPPSIE
+1001 QTPPSVE

-1023 KEKEQTPAPEKKETP
+1023 KEKEQAPT
-1038 QESEEVRGKRGAAKQ
+1038 ESEEVRGKRGAAKQ

-1060 LNDSQKEFYLEQ
+1060 LNDSRKEFYLGQ
-1072 LGSAKSV
+1072 LDSAKSV

-1089 DAENILE
+1089 EAENILE
-1096 KTKQGSFSKDDV
+1096 RTKQGALPKDDV
-1108 LNGVTEKTKK
+1108 LNGVTAKTNK
-1118 VTSEQLLAKKEELL
+1118 VTSEQLLAKKAELL
-1132 TEAKKIVGGDHQA
+1132 AEAKKIVGGEHQA
-1145 SPTEENQ
+1145 SPTEEEQ
-1152 KPTATFEEKR
+1152 APKATFAEKQ
-1162 VELLD
+1162 VELTG
-1167 IIKQWGP
+1167 IISEWNTLYQDLATEGGK
-1174 VYDKL
+1174 
-1179 KTNDRGQKVANKE
+1179 KVATKE
-1192 QHAKLTEISSRF
+1192 QHAKLTEISNRF

-1212 GLAKTDVEKK
+1212 SLAKTDVEKN
-1222 SVEGLKSTL
+1222 SVEGLKTTL
-1231 YHVYTTIPNVK
+1231 YHVYTTIPSMK

>member
-1 MVGRNNKTGQF
+1 MVGKNNKTGQF

-62 DDFTDEEAAE
+62 DDFTDEEEAE
-72 RRAEEDILLSED
+72 RRAEEDILLTENEN
-84 GDNAEALAEKT
+84 NAEAPAEKT
-95 VFQFSYMEAGT
+95 IFQFSYMEAGT

-126 FRMYANEAGYTLE
+126 FRMYANEAGYSLE
-139 NIQFNNNSFTA
+139 NIQFDNHNSFTA
-150 TIAPSS
+150 TIAQNS

-169 HLINGLDGLTDEL
+169 NLINDLDGLTNEL
-182 KADCLE
+182 KADYLE

-198 VEVVYNEAVEMA
+198 VETVYNEAVEMA

-228 RQLIKALTNL
+228 RQLIKDLTNL
-238 TNDQKAHYLAKVE
+238 TNDQKTHYLAKVE
-251 AAISVAEVEAIHAEA
+251 AATSVADVEAIHAEA

-281 IAKNHARQLINKLG
+281 IARNHARQLINKLG
-295 NLYDNQK
+295 NLYDHQK
-302 ADYIK
+302 VDYIK

-342 QPDKPSYDGEITPTP
+342 QPNKPSYDGDMTPTS
-357 EAPAESELDQAK
+357 EVPAESELDQAK
-369 MKATEDIKALG
+369 MKATADIKALG

-429 GTNPNHSLPEAGKPQ
+429 GTNPNNSLPEAGKPQ

-469 AIAELSYFTADEI
+469 AIAELSYFTAAEM
-482 SAIETDINNAET
+482 SAIETDINNATT
-494 TEEVTKIVKDA
+494 TEEVTKIVMDA
-505 QEENATRQQNHKHS
+505 QEENATRQQKHKHS

-534 PSKPQDANPED
+534 AGKPQDANPED

-555 PGTDDKQPEQ
+555 PGTDDKQPQQ
-565 PAESELDRAKAGALA
+565 PEESELDRAKAGALA
-580 DIEALK
+580 DIAELK
-586 NFSEKEKQDLI
+586 NFSEKEKKDLI

-610 FIITKAQEQDDAR
+610 FIITKAQEENDKR
-623 YKKQQNDAY
+623 YKANKVVEDT
-632 DALEAK
+632 K
-638 ADKTLHELLDLTK
+638 ADAKGYLDREFANGLT
-651 KVDEAAGGEVDQDLL
+651 
-666 ESIQAKATE
+666 
-675 LEMALAEIQQH
+675 
-686 ISSLPEAEEQ
+686 PE
-696 EATQLV
+696 
-702 KELQALLEKIKEKYS
+702 
-717 FEEVTPAEEAKEG
+717 
-730 AKAYLNKEF
+730 
-739 GKDLNDMQREA
+739 QRNI
-750 YAKAIDKIKN
+750 YAKAIDQIKN
-760 NDPDYEKKVQDIVQV
+760 DDPDYEKKVQDIVQV
-775 AIAEVLVSKAESGR
+775 AIAEVLVGKAERGE

-798 AAASQ
+798 ESASQ
-803 ETEGGKLIDAK
+803 ETEGGKLIGAK

-825 NKVTHKPQA
+825 NKVTNKPQA
-834 PKVTPEVKAA
+834 PKVALEVEAA
-844 KDKLEDTIQKG
+844 KDKLEDKIQKG

-879 ALRAEVEKEI
+879 ALQAQVEKEI

-906 TDQDLSKEQKAK
+906 ADQDLSKEQKAK

-927 SADKDYEQI
+927 SADADYEQI

-989 QTRLAKVISEQD
+989 QTRLAKVISEKD
-1001 QTDQTPPSIE
+1001 QN
-1011 KQPEK
+1011 

-1023 KEKEQTPAPEKKETP
+1023 KQPEKEKEQAPT
-1038 QESEEVRGKRGAAKQ
+1038 ESEELKGKKESLRN
-1053 FIGESRI
+1053 FIDGIKSLSNE
-1060 LNDSQKEFYLEQ
+1060 QKKFYLE
-1072 LGSAKSV
+1072 LLESSKSV
-1079 EQITEIVELF
+1079 KQIDELFELF
-1089 DAENILE
+1089 DAEI
-1096 KTKQGSFSKDDV
+1096 
-1108 LNGVTEKTKK
+1108 
-1118 VTSEQLLAKKEELL
+1118 LLARTKSGELPKEQVLPGIEEKLNKVLDKELQ
-1132 TEAKKIVGGDHQA
+1132 AKKAELQA
-1145 SPTEENQ
+1145 ELDKLTGKEDAPAPEVEEEQ
-1152 KPTATFEEKR
+1152 APKATFEEKR
-1162 VELLD
+1162 TELSAAIQKWD
-1167 IIKQWGP
+1167 AIQE
-1174 VYDKL
+1174 KL
-1179 KTNDRGQKVANKE
+1179 KINIGGKKVATPEEREQLLVLSKE
-1192 QHAKLTEISSRF
+1192 IKKIDRRMAK
-1204 KKVFAEWE
+1204 
-1212 GLAKTDVEKK
+1212 DC
-1222 SVEGLKSTL
+1222 
-1231 YHVYTTIPNVK
+1231 

>member
-1 MVGRNNKTGQF
+1 MVGKNNKTGQF

-126 FRMYANEAGYTLE
+126 FRMYANEAGYSLE

-150 TIAPSS
+150 TIAQNS
-156 TDRYVEAAKGRAR
+156 TDRYVEVAKGRAR
-169 HLINGLDGLTDEL
+169 NLINGLDGLTDEL
-182 KADCLE
+182 KADYLE
-188 QVGAAVSVEE
+188 QVEAAVNVEE
-198 VEVVYNEAVEMA
+198 VEAVYNEAIEMA
-210 NQQKE
+210 TQQKE

-228 RQLIKALTNL
+228 RQLIKDLTNL
-238 TNDQKAHYLAKVE
+238 TNDQKTHYLAKVE
-251 AAISVAEVEAIHAEA
+251 AATSVAEVEAIHAEA

-342 QPDKPSYDGEITPTP
+342 QPDKPSYDGDMTPTP

-369 MKATEDIKALG
+369 MKAIADIKALG

-409 AQQENEKR
+409 AQQENNKR
-417 HQLHRKLLELQF
+417 DQLHRKLLELQF
-429 GTNPNHSLPEAGKPQ
+429 GTNPNNSLPEAGKPQ

-565 PAESELDRAKAGALA
+565 PEESELDRAKAGALA

-586 NFSEKEKQDLI
+586 NFSEKEKQNLI

-632 DALEAK
+632 DTLEAK
-638 ADKTLHELLDLTK
+638 ADKTLNELLDLTK
-651 KVDEAAGGEVDQDLL
+651 KVDQAAGGEVDQDLL

-675 LEMALAEIQQH
+675 LEMVLAEIQQH
-686 ISSLPEAEEQ
+686 ISSLPETDAQ
-696 EATQLV
+696 EAMQLV
-702 KELQALLEKIKEKYS
+702 KDVQALLEKVKEKYS
-717 FEEVTPAEEAKEG
+717 FEEVTPAEESKEG
-730 AKAYLNKEF
+730 AKAYLNNEF
-739 GKDLNDMQREA
+739 GKDLNDMQRET

-760 NDPDYEKKVQDIVQV
+760 DDPDYEKKVQNIIQV

-825 NKVTHKPQA
+825 NKVTNKPQA
-834 PKVTPEVKAA
+834 PKVTPEVEAA
-844 KDKLEDTIQKG
+844 KDKLEDKIQKG
-855 IADKDLREK
+855 LADKDLREK

-879 ALRAEVEKEI
+879 ALQAEVEKEI

-918 YEKALSKVT
+918 YEKALGKVT
-927 SADKDYEQI
+927 SANEDYEQI

-955 GKHVKP
+955 GHHIEA
-961 AEEALTKAAKKT
+961 AEEALTNAAKKT

-979 EGKDELIMNL
+979 EGKDELIMSL
-989 QTRLAKVISEQD
+989 QARLAKVISEQD
-1001 QTDQTPPSIE
+1001 QNDQIPPSVE

-1016 EQTPPVE
+1016 E
-1023 KEKEQTPAPEKKETP
+1023 KEQAPTESEKLKGKKESLRNFVDGIKSLSN
-1038 QESEEVRGKRGAAKQ
+1038 E
-1053 FIGESRI
+1053 
-1060 LNDSQKEFYLEQ
+1060 QKKFYLE
-1072 LGSAKSV
+1072 LLESSKSAT
-1079 EQITEIVELF
+1079 QIEELFELF
-1089 DAENILE
+1089 DAE
-1096 KTKQGSFSKDDV
+1096 T
-1108 LNGVTEKTKK
+1108 
-1118 VTSEQLLAKKEELL
+1118 LLARTKSGELPKEQVLPGIEEKLNKVFDKELQPKKAELQAELDKL
-1132 TEAKKIVGGDHQA
+1132 TGKEDALAPEV
-1145 SPTEENQ
+1145 EENQ
-1152 KPTATFEEKR
+1152 KTTATFAEKQ
-1162 VELLD
+1162 VELTG
-1167 IIKQWGP
+1167 IISEWNTLYKDLATEGG
-1174 VYDKL
+1174 K
-1179 KTNDRGQKVANKE
+1179 KVATKE
-1192 QHAKLTEISSRF
+1192 QHAKLTEISNRF

-1212 GLAKTDVEKK
+1212 SLAKTDVEKK

>member
-1 MVGRNNKTGQF
+1 MVGKNNKTGQF

-84 GDNAEALAEKT
+84 GDNVETPAEKMI
-95 VFQFSYMEAGT
+95 FQFSYMEAGT

-150 TIAPSS
+150 TIAQNS

-182 KADCLE
+182 KADYLE

-228 RQLIKALTNL
+228 RQLIKDLTNL

-281 IAKNHARQLINKLG
+281 IARDHARQLINKLG

-327 HVNSAKGGENGQAPT
+327 HVNSAKGGEKGQAPT
-342 QPDKPSYDGEITPTP
+342 QPNKPSYDGEITPTP
-357 EAPAESELDQAK
+357 EVPAESELDQAK

-429 GTNPNHSLPEAGKPQ
+429 GTNPNNSLPEAGKPQ

-463 KAQALE
+463 KAQVLE
-469 AIAELSYFTADEI
+469 AIAKLSYFTADEM

-534 PSKPQDANPED
+534 AGKPQDVNPED
-545 LLKPEADDNK
+545 LLKPETDDNK
-555 PGTDDKQPEQ
+555 PDTDDKQPEQ

-638 ADKTLHELLDLTK
+638 ADKTLNELLNLTK
-651 KVDEAAGGEVDQDLL
+651 KVDQAVAKDGEVDQDLL
-666 ESIQAKATE
+666 ERIQDKVTE
-675 LEMALAEIQQH
+675 LEMALVEIQQH
-686 ISSLPEAEEQ
+686 ISSLPEAEAQ
-696 EATQLV
+696 EATNMV
-702 KELQALLEKIKEKYS
+702 KDLRDLLAKIRDQYS
-717 FEEVTPAEEAKEG
+717 YEEVTPAEEAKES
-730 AKAYLNKEF
+730 AKDYVDKGFGTDLMPERRDVYKKALDQISNDDPAYE
-739 GKDLNDMQREA
+739 Q
-750 YAKAIDKIKN
+750 
-760 NDPDYEKKVQDIVQV
+760 KVDDIIQV
-775 AIAEVLVSKAESGR
+775 ATAEVLVNKAEKGT
-789 HIENAKKAL
+789 HIKAAEEALAKAL
-798 AAASQ
+798 KT
-803 ETEGGKLIDAK
+803 TEGGKLI
-814 DQLIKNLQDRL
+814 
-825 NKVTHKPQA
+825 
-834 PKVTPEVKAA
+834 
-844 KDKLEDTIQKG
+844 
-855 IADKDLREK
+855 AD
-864 FLKELDKKASVEDIN
+864 
-879 ALRAEVEKEI
+879 
-889 KVQGVKDGAK
+889 
-899 SYLTNGI
+899 
-906 TDQDLSKEQKAK
+906 
-918 YEKALSKVT
+918 
-927 SADKDYEQI
+927 
-936 VQDITQVA
+936 
-944 IAESLVARAEK
+944 
-955 GKHVKP
+955 
-961 AEEALTKAAKKT
+961 
-973 KGGQLI
+973 
-979 EGKDELIMNL
+979 KDELIKQL
-989 QTRLAKVISEQD
+989 QDRLAKVISKKAQIPPVGKKQIPSTEKP
-1001 QTDQTPPSIE
+1001 QTP
-1011 KQPEK
+1011 
-1016 EQTPPVE
+1016 
-1023 KEKEQTPAPEKKETP
+1023 
-1038 QESEEVRGKRGAAKQ
+1038 EEA
-1053 FIGESRI
+1053 
-1060 LNDSQKEFYLEQ
+1060 
-1072 LGSAKSV
+1072 
-1079 EQITEIVELF
+1079 
-1089 DAENILE
+1089 
-1096 KTKQGSFSKDDV
+1096 
-1108 LNGVTEKTKK
+1108 
-1118 VTSEQLLAKKEELL
+1118 
-1132 TEAKKIVGGDHQA
+1132 
-1145 SPTEENQ
+1145 
-1152 KPTATFEEKR
+1152 
-1162 VELLD
+1162 
-1167 IIKQWGP
+1167 
-1174 VYDKL
+1174 
-1179 KTNDRGQKVANKE
+1179 
-1192 QHAKLTEISSRF
+1192 
-1204 KKVFAEWE
+1204 
-1212 GLAKTDVEKK
+1212 
-1222 SVEGLKSTL
+1222 
-1231 YHVYTTIPNVK
+1231 

>member
-1 MVGRNNKTGQF
+1 MVGKNNKTSQF

-126 FRMYANEAGYTLE
+126 FRMYANEAGYSLE
-139 NIQFNNNSFTA
+139 NIQFDDHNSFTA
-150 TIAPSS
+150 TIVQNS

-169 HLINGLDGLTDEL
+169 NLINDLDGLTNEL
-182 KADCLE
+182 KADYLE

-198 VEVVYNEAVEMA
+198 VEAVYNEAVEMA

-228 RQLIKALTNL
+228 RQLIKDLTNL

-251 AAISVAEVEAIHAEA
+251 AATSVTEVEAIHAEA

-307 RVDEADSVKAIEGIL
+307 RVDAADSVKAIEGIL

-342 QPDKPSYDGEITPTP
+342 QPDKPSYDGDMTPTP
-357 EAPAESELDQAK
+357 EAPTESELDQAK
-369 MKATEDIKALG
+369 MKATADIKALG

-429 GTNPNHSLPEAGKPQ
+429 GTNPNNSLPEAG
-444 DANPGDILDPQA
+444 
-456 DIERDIA
+456 
-463 KAQALE
+463 
-469 AIAELSYFTADEI
+469 
-482 SAIETDINNAET
+482 
-494 TEEVTKIVKDA
+494 
-505 QEENATRQQNHKHS
+505 
-519 IEEQLEKQPNDTLPE
+519 
-534 PSKPQDANPED
+534 KPQDANPED

-555 PGTDDKQPEQ
+555 PDTDDTQPEQ

-632 DALEAK
+632 DVLEAK
-638 ADKTLHELLDLTK
+638 ANKTLHELLDLTK

-666 ESIQAKATE
+666 ERIQAKATE

-686 ISSLPEAEEQ
+686 ISSLPEAEAQ

-730 AKAYLNKEF
+730 AKAYLNNEF

-760 NDPDYEKKVQDIVQV
+760 DAPDYEKKVQDIIQV

-825 NKVTHKPQA
+825 NKVTNKPQA
-834 PKVTPEVKAA
+834 PKVTPEVEAA
-844 KDKLEDTIQKG
+844 KDKLEDKIQKG
-855 IADKDLREK
+855 LADKDLREK

-879 ALRAEVEKEI
+879 ALQAEVEKEI

-906 TDQDLSKEQKAK
+906 ADQDLSKEQKAK
-918 YEKALSKVT
+918 YEKALSKIS
-927 SADKDYEQI
+927 SADEDYEQI

-955 GKHVKP
+955 GHHIEA
-961 AEEALTKAAKKT
+961 AEEALTNAAKKT

-979 EGKDELIMNL
+979 EGKDELIMSL

-1001 QTDQTPPSIE
+1001 QNDQTPPVE

-1023 KEKEQTPAPEKKETP
+1023 KEKEQAPTESEKLKGKKESLRNFVDGIKSLSN
-1038 QESEEVRGKRGAAKQ
+1038 E
-1053 FIGESRI
+1053 
-1060 LNDSQKEFYLEQ
+1060 QKTFYLER
-1072 LGSAKSV
+1072 LDSSKSV
-1079 EQITEIVELF
+1079 TQIEELFELF
-1089 DAENILE
+1089 DAETLLARTKSGELPKEQVLPGIEE
-1096 KTKQGSFSKDDV
+1096 K
-1108 LNGVTEKTKK
+1108 LNKVFDKELQSKK
-1118 VTSEQLLAKKEELL
+1118 VELQAELDKLTGKEDAPAPE
-1132 TEAKKIVGGDHQA
+1132 V
-1145 SPTEENQ
+1145 EEEP
-1152 KPTATFEEKR
+1152 KATFEEKR
-1162 VELLD
+1162 AELSAANQKWNA
-1167 IIKQWGP
+1167 IQE
-1174 VYDKL
+1174 KL
-1179 KTNDRGQKVANKE
+1179 KVNSEGKKVATPEEREQLLVLSKE
-1192 QHAKLTEISSRF
+1192 IKKLIEEWRKT
-1204 KKVFAEWE
+1204 AEGNE
-1212 GLAKTDVEKK
+1212 MNEQ
-1222 SVEGLKSTL
+1222 SVEGFIATAKDKFDQIPPLK
-1231 YHVYTTIPNVK
+1231 

>member
-72 RRAEEDILLSED
+72 RRAEEDILLTENEN
-84 GDNAEALAEKT
+84 NAEVSIEKT

-126 FRMYANEAGYTLE
+126 FRMYANEAGYSLE
-139 NIQFNNNSFTA
+139 NIQFDDHNSFTA

-169 HLINGLDGLTDEL
+169 NLISGLDGLTDEL
-182 KADCLE
+182 KADYLE
-188 QVGAAVSVEE
+188 QAGAAVSVEE
-198 VEVVYNEAVEMA
+198 VEAVYNEAVEVS

-228 RQLIKALTNL
+228 RQLIKDLTNL
-238 TNDQKAHYLAKVE
+238 TNDQKTHYLAKVE
-251 AAISVAEVEAIHAEA
+251 AATSVADVEAIHAEA

-342 QPDKPSYDGEITPTP
+342 QPDKPSYDGDMTPTP

-369 MKATEDIKALG
+369 MKATADIKALG

-469 AIAELSYFTADEI
+469 AIAELSYFTADEM

-534 PSKPQDANPED
+534 AGKPQDANPED

-555 PGTDDKQPEQ
+555 PDTDDKQPEQ
-565 PAESELDRAKAGALA
+565 PAESELNRAKAGALA
-580 DIEALK
+580 DIADLK
-586 NFSEKEKQDLI
+586 NFSKKEKQDLI

-610 FIITKAQEQDDAR
+610 FIITKAQEENDKR
-623 YKKQQNDAY
+623 YKANKVVEDT
-632 DALEAK
+632 K
-638 ADKTLHELLDLTK
+638 ADAKGYLDREFANGLT
-651 KVDEAAGGEVDQDLL
+651 
-666 ESIQAKATE
+666 
-675 LEMALAEIQQH
+675 
-686 ISSLPEAEEQ
+686 PE
-696 EATQLV
+696 
-702 KELQALLEKIKEKYS
+702 
-717 FEEVTPAEEAKEG
+717 
-730 AKAYLNKEF
+730 
-739 GKDLNDMQREA
+739 QRNI

-760 NDPDYEKKVQDIVQV
+760 DDPDYEKKVQDIVQV
-775 AIAEVLVSKAESGR
+775 AIAEVLVGKAERGE

-814 DQLIKNLQDRL
+814 DQLIKKLRDRL
-825 NKVTHKPQA
+825 NKVTNKPQA
-834 PKVTPEVKAA
+834 PKVTPEVEAA
-844 KDKLEDTIQKG
+844 KDKLEDKIQKG
-855 IADKDLREK
+855 LADKDLREK

-879 ALRAEVEKEI
+879 ALQAQVEKEI

-906 TDQDLSKEQKAK
+906 ADHDLSKEQKAK

-927 SADKDYEQI
+927 SADEDYEQI

-1001 QTDQTPPSIE
+1001 QTDQTPPSVE

-1016 EQTPPVE
+1016 EQ
-1023 KEKEQTPAPEKKETP
+1023 EQAPT
-1038 QESEEVRGKRGAAKQ
+1038 ESEELKGKK
-1053 FIGESRI
+1053 ESLRNFVDGI
-1060 LNDSQKEFYLEQ
+1060 KSLSNEQKKFYLER
-1072 LGSAKSV
+1072 LDSSKSV
-1079 EQITEIVELF
+1079 TQIEELFELF
-1089 DAENILE
+1089 DAE
-1096 KTKQGSFSKDDV
+1096 T
-1108 LNGVTEKTKK
+1108 
-1118 VTSEQLLAKKEELL
+1118 LLARTKSGELPKEQVLPGIEEKLNKVFDKELQSKKAELQAELDKLTGEEDVPAP
-1132 TEAKKIVGGDHQA
+1132 EVEEEQA
-1145 SPTEENQ
+1145 P
-1152 KPTATFEEKR
+1152 KATFEEKR
-1162 VELLD
+1162 TELSAANQKWNA
-1167 IIKQWGP
+1167 IQE
-1174 VYDKL
+1174 KL
-1179 KTNDRGQKVANKE
+1179 KVNSEGKKVATPEEREQLLVLSKE
-1192 QHAKLTEISSRF
+1192 IKKLIEEWRKT
-1204 KKVFAEWE
+1204 AEGNE
-1212 GLAKTDVEKK
+1212 MNEQ
-1222 SVEGLKSTL
+1222 SVEGFIATAKDKFDQIPPLK
-1231 YHVYTTIPNVK
+1231 

>member
-1 MVGRNNKTGQF
+1 MVGKNNKTGQF

-72 RRAEEDILLSED
+72 RRAEEDILLSEE
-84 GDNAEALAEKT
+84 GDNAEAPAEKT

-126 FRMYANEAGYTLE
+126 FRMYASEAGYTLE
-139 NIQFNNNSFTA
+139 NIQFDNHNSFTA
-150 TIAPSS
+150 TIAQNSS
-156 TDRYVEAAKGRAR
+156 DRYVEAAKGRAR
-169 HLINGLDGLTDEL
+169 NLINDLDGLTDEL
-182 KADCLE
+182 KADYLE

-198 VEVVYNEAVEMA
+198 VEAVYNEAVEVA

-228 RQLIKALTNL
+228 RQLVKDLTNL
-238 TNDQKAHYLAKVE
+238 TNDQKTHYLAKVE
-251 AAISVAEVEAIHAEA
+251 AATSVAEVEAIHAEA

-307 RVDEADSVKAIEGIL
+307 RVNAADSVKAIEGIL

-342 QPDKPSYDGEITPTP
+342 QPNKPSYDGEITPTP

-409 AQQENEKR
+409 AQQENNKR
-417 HQLHRKLLELQF
+417 DQLHRKLLELQF
-429 GTNPNHSLPEAGKPQ
+429 GTNPNNSLPEAGKPH
-444 DANPGDILDPQA
+444 DANPGDILDSQA

-505 QEENATRQQNHKHS
+505 QDENATRQKNHKQS
-519 IEEQLEKQPNDTLPE
+519 IEDQLAKQPNDTLPE
-534 PSKPQDANPED
+534 ADKAQDANPED
-545 LLKPEADDNK
+545 LLKPEAGESK

-565 PAESELDRAKAGALA
+565 PTESELDRAKAGALA
-580 DIEALK
+580 DIADLK

-638 ADKTLHELLDLTK
+638 ADKTLNELLDLTK
-651 KVDEAAGGEVDQDLL
+651 KVDESAGGEVDQDLL
-666 ESIQAKATE
+666 ERIQAKATE

-686 ISSLPEAEEQ
+686 ISSLPEEEAQ

-730 AKAYLNKEF
+730 AKDYLNQEF
-739 GKDLNDMQREA
+739 GKDLSGMQREA

-760 NDPDYEKKVQDIVQV
+760 DDPDYEKKVQDIVQV
-775 AIAEVLVSKAESGR
+775 AIAEVLVGKAERGE

-803 ETEGGKLIDAK
+803 ETEGGKLIDGK
-814 DQLIKNLQDRL
+814 QNLISNLQDRL

-834 PKVTPEVKAA
+834 PKVTPEVEAA
-844 KDKLEDTIQKG
+844 KEKLEDKIQKG

-879 ALRAEVEKEI
+879 ALQAQVEKEI

-906 TDQDLSKEQKAK
+906 ADQDLSKEQKAK

-927 SADKDYEQI
+927 SADADYEQI

-955 GKHVKP
+955 GHHIEA
-961 AEEALTKAAKKT
+961 AEEAVTKAAKKT

-1001 QTDQTPPSIE
+1001 QNDQTPPSVE

-1023 KEKEQTPAPEKKETP
+1023 KEKEQAPT
-1038 QESEEVRGKRGAAKQ
+1038 ESEELKGKK
-1053 FIGESRI
+1053 ESLRNFVDGI
-1060 LNDSQKEFYLEQ
+1060 KSLSNEQKKFYLER
-1072 LGSAKSV
+1072 LDSSKSV
-1079 EQITEIVELF
+1079 TQIEELFELF
-1089 DAENILE
+1089 DAE
-1096 KTKQGSFSKDDV
+1096 T
-1108 LNGVTEKTKK
+1108 
-1118 VTSEQLLAKKEELL
+1118 LLARTKSGELPKEQVLPGIEEKLSKVVDKELQPKKAELQAELDKLTGKEDIPIPEVEE
-1132 TEAKKIVGGDHQA
+1132 EQA
-1145 SPTEENQ
+1145 P
-1152 KPTATFEEKR
+1152 KATFEEKR
-1162 VELLD
+1162 AELLD

-1179 KTNDRGQKVANKE
+1179 ETNDRGQKVANKE
-1192 QHAKLTEISSRF
+1192 QHAKLTEISNRF
-1204 KKVFAEWE
+1204 KKTFAELE
-1212 GLAKTDVEKK
+1212 GVAKTDVEKQ
-1222 SVEGLKSTL
+1222 SVEGWKATL
-1231 YHVYTTIPNVK
+1231 YKVYTTIPSMK

>member
-1 MVGRNNKTGQF
+1 MVGKNNKTGQF

-72 RRAEEDILLSED
+72 RRAEEDILLTENEN
-84 GDNAEALAEKT
+84 NAEVSIEKT

-126 FRMYANEAGYTLE
+126 FRMYANEAGYSLE
-139 NIQFNNNSFTA
+139 NIQFDDHNSFTA

-169 HLINGLDGLTDEL
+169 NLISGLDGLTDEL
-182 KADCLE
+182 KADYLE
-188 QVGAAVSVEE
+188 QAGAAVSVEE
-198 VEVVYNEAVEMA
+198 VEAVYNEAIEMA
-210 NQQKE
+210 TQQKE
-215 EANRYVAVAKDRA
+215 ETNRYVAVAKDRA
-228 RQLIKALTNL
+228 RQLIKDLTNL
-238 TNDQKAHYLAKVE
+238 TNDQKTHYLAKVE
-251 AAISVAEVEAIHAEA
+251 AATSVADVEAIHAEA

-342 QPDKPSYDGEITPTP
+342 QPDKPSYDGDMTPTP

-369 MKATEDIKALG
+369 MKATADIKALG

-397 DNTGDIHFIVTK
+397 DNTGDIHFIITK

-469 AIAELSYFTADEI
+469 AIAELSYFTADEM

-534 PSKPQDANPED
+534 AGKPQDANPED

-555 PGTDDKQPEQ
+555 PDTDDKQPEQ
-565 PAESELDRAKAGALA
+565 PAESELNRAKAGALA
-580 DIEALK
+580 DIADLK
-586 NFSEKEKQDLI
+586 NFSKKEKQDLI

-610 FIITKAQEQDDAR
+610 FIITKAQEENDKR
-623 YKKQQNDAY
+623 YKANKVVEDT
-632 DALEAK
+632 K
-638 ADKTLHELLDLTK
+638 ADAKGYLDREFANGLT
-651 KVDEAAGGEVDQDLL
+651 
-666 ESIQAKATE
+666 
-675 LEMALAEIQQH
+675 
-686 ISSLPEAEEQ
+686 PE
-696 EATQLV
+696 
-702 KELQALLEKIKEKYS
+702 
-717 FEEVTPAEEAKEG
+717 
-730 AKAYLNKEF
+730 
-739 GKDLNDMQREA
+739 QRNI

-760 NDPDYEKKVQDIVQV
+760 DDPDYEKKVQDIVQV
-775 AIAEVLVSKAESGR
+775 AIAEVLVGKAERGE

-814 DQLIKNLQDRL
+814 DQLIKKLRDRL
-825 NKVTHKPQA
+825 NKVTNKPQA
-834 PKVTPEVKAA
+834 PKVTPEVEAA
-844 KDKLEDTIQKG
+844 KDKLEDKIQKG
-855 IADKDLREK
+855 LADKDLREK

-879 ALRAEVEKEI
+879 ALQAQVEKEI

-906 TDQDLSKEQKAK
+906 ADHDLSKEQKAK

-927 SADKDYEQI
+927 SADEDYEQI

-1001 QTDQTPPSIE
+1001 QTDQTPPSVE

-1016 EQTPPVE
+1016 EQ
-1023 KEKEQTPAPEKKETP
+1023 EQAPT
-1038 QESEEVRGKRGAAKQ
+1038 ESEELKGKK
-1053 FIGESRI
+1053 ESLRNFVDGI
-1060 LNDSQKEFYLEQ
+1060 KSLSNEQKKFYLER
-1072 LGSAKSV
+1072 LDSSKSV
-1079 EQITEIVELF
+1079 TQIEELFELF
-1089 DAENILE
+1089 DAE
-1096 KTKQGSFSKDDV
+1096 T
-1108 LNGVTEKTKK
+1108 
-1118 VTSEQLLAKKEELL
+1118 LLARTKSGELPKEQVLPGIEEKLNKVFDKELQSKKAELQAELDKLTGEEDVPAP
-1132 TEAKKIVGGDHQA
+1132 EVEEEQA
-1145 SPTEENQ
+1145 P
-1152 KPTATFEEKR
+1152 KATFEEKR
-1162 VELLD
+1162 TELSAANQKWNA
-1167 IIKQWGP
+1167 IQE
-1174 VYDKL
+1174 KL
-1179 KTNDRGQKVANKE
+1179 KVNSEGKKVATPEEREQLLVLSKE
-1192 QHAKLTEISSRF
+1192 IK
-1204 KKVFAEWE
+1204 
-1212 GLAKTDVEKK
+1212 
-1222 SVEGLKSTL
+1222 
-1231 YHVYTTIPNVK
+1231 N

>member
-1 MVGRNNKTGQF
+1 MVGKNNKTGQF

-72 RRAEEDILLSED
+72 RRAEEDILLTENENS
-84 GDNAEALAEKT
+84 AEAPAEKT

-139 NIQFNNNSFTA
+139 NIQFNHNSFMA

-182 KADCLE
+182 KADYLE
-188 QVGAAVSVEE
+188 QVEAATSVEE
-198 VEVVYNEAVEMA
+198 VEVVYNEAIEMA
-210 NQQKE
+210 TQQKE

-228 RQLIKALTNL
+228 RQLIKDLTNL

-281 IAKNHARQLINKLG
+281 IARDHARQLINKLG

-322 EEAQK
+322 EKAQK
-327 HVNSAKGGENGQAPT
+327 HVNSAKGGEKGQAPT
-342 QPDKPSYDGEITPTP
+342 QPNKPSYDGEITPTP
-357 EAPAESELDQAK
+357 EVPAESELDQAK

-429 GTNPNHSLPEAGKPQ
+429 GTNPNNSLPEAGKPQ

-469 AIAELSYFTADEI
+469 AIAKLSYSTADEI

-534 PSKPQDANPED
+534 AGKPQDANPED
-545 LLKPEADDNK
+545 LLKPEAGESK

-597 DRVNSYDNVGDID
+597 NRVNSYDNVGDID
-610 FIITKAQEQDDAR
+610 FIITKAQEDDDVR

-632 DALEAK
+632 DVLEAK
-638 ADKTLHELLDLTK
+638 ADKTLHELLNLTK
-651 KVDEAAGGEVDQDLL
+651 KVDQAVAKDGEVDQDLL
-666 ESIQAKATE
+666 ERIQAKVTE
-675 LEMALAEIQQH
+675 LEMALVEIQQH
-686 ISSLPEAEEQ
+686 ISSLPEAEAK

-760 NDPDYEKKVQDIVQV
+760 DDPDYEKKVQDIVQV
-775 AIAEVLVSKAESGR
+775 AIAEVLVSKAESGH

-803 ETEGGKLIDAK
+803 ETEGGKLIGAK

-825 NKVTHKPQA
+825 NKVTNKPQA

-855 IADKDLREK
+855 IADKDMREK

-879 ALRAEVEKEI
+879 ALQAEVEKEI

-906 TDQDLSKEQKAK
+906 ADQDLSKEQKAK

-927 SADKDYEQI
+927 SADEDYEQI

-944 IAESLVARAEK
+944 IAESLVTRAEK

-979 EGKDELIMNL
+979 EGKDELIMSL

-1001 QTDQTPPSIE
+1001 QTPPSVE

-1023 KEKEQTPAPEKKETP
+1023 KEKEQAPT
-1038 QESEEVRGKRGAAKQ
+1038 ESEEVRGKRGAAKQ

-1060 LNDSQKEFYLEQ
+1060 LNDSRKEFYLGQ
-1072 LGSAKSV
+1072 LDSAKSV

-1089 DAENILE
+1089 EAENILE
-1096 KTKQGSFSKDDV
+1096 RTKQGALPKDDV
-1108 LNGVTEKTKK
+1108 LNGVTAKTNK
-1118 VTSEQLLAKKEELL
+1118 VTSEQLLAKKAELL
-1132 TEAKKIVGGDHQA
+1132 AEAKKIVGGEHQA

-1152 KPTATFEEKR
+1152 KPAATFAEKQ
-1162 VELLD
+1162 VELTG
-1167 IIKQWGP
+1167 IISEWNTLYQDLATEGGK
-1174 VYDKL
+1174 
-1179 KTNDRGQKVANKE
+1179 KVATKE
-1192 QHAKLTEISSRF
+1192 QHAKLTEISNRF

-1212 GLAKTDVEKK
+1212 SLAETDVEKK
-1222 SVEGLKSTL
+1222 SVEGLKTTL

>member
-1 MVGRNNKTGQF
+1 M
-12 RRQANEDK
+12 
-20 RYTLKKLSV
+20 
-29 GLASVALGTVL
+29 
-40 FLGQANAVNAE
+40 
-51 EVDSDIEDNLP
+51 
-62 DDFTDEEAAE
+62 
-72 RRAEEDILLSED
+72 
-84 GDNAEALAEKT
+84 
-95 VFQFSYMEAGT
+95 
-106 GKKMD
+106 
-111 GFFGEYVNANEAEKA
+111 
-126 FRMYANEAGYTLE
+126 
-139 NIQFNNNSFTA
+139 
-150 TIAPSS
+150 
-156 TDRYVEAAKGRAR
+156 
-169 HLINGLDGLTDEL
+169 
-182 KADCLE
+182 
-188 QVGAAVSVEE
+188 
-198 VEVVYNEAVEMA
+198 
-210 NQQKE
+210 
-215 EANRYVAVAKDRA
+215 
-228 RQLIKALTNL
+228 
-238 TNDQKAHYLAKVE
+238 
-251 AAISVAEVEAIHAEA
+251 
-266 ENVVNETPA
+266 
-275 PNRFVK
+275 
-281 IAKNHARQLINKLG
+281 
-295 NLYDNQK
+295 
-302 ADYIK
+302 
-307 RVDEADSVKAIEGIL
+307 
-322 EEAQK
+322 
-327 HVNSAKGGENGQAPT
+327 
-342 QPDKPSYDGEITPTP
+342 TPTP
-357 EAPAESELDQAK
+357 EAPTESELDQAK
-369 MKATEDIKALG
+369 MKATADIKALG

-429 GTNPNHSLPEAGKPQ
+429 GTNPNNSLPEAGKPQ

-469 AIAELSYFTADEI
+469 AITELSYFTADEM
-482 SAIETDINNAET
+482 SAIETDINNAKT
-494 TEEVTKIVKDA
+494 TEEVTKIVMDA

-534 PSKPQDANPED
+534 AGKSQDANPED
-545 LLKPEADDNK
+545 LLKPEAGESK

-580 DIEALK
+580 DIAELK

-666 ESIQAKATE
+666 ERIQAKATE
-675 LEMALAEIQQH
+675 LEMALAETQQH

-760 NDPDYEKKVQDIVQV
+760 DDPDYEKKVQDIVQV

-825 NKVTHKPQA
+825 NKVTNKTQA
-834 PKVTPEVKAA
+834 PKVTPEVEAS
-844 KDKLEDTIQKG
+844 KDKLEDKIQKG
-855 IADKDLREK
+855 LADKDLREK
-864 FLKELDKKASVEDIN
+864 FLKELDKKASVKDIN
-879 ALRAEVEKEI
+879 ALQAQVEKEI

-906 TDQDLSKEQKAK
+906 ADQDLSKEQKAK

-927 SADKDYEQI
+927 SADEDYEQI

-955 GKHVKP
+955 GQHVKP

-979 EGKDELIMNL
+979 DGKDQLIMSL
-989 QTRLAKVISEQD
+989 QTRLAKVISEKD
-1001 QTDQTPPSIE
+1001 QTDQTPPSVE

-1016 EQTPPVE
+1016 EQTPRVEKDKEKAPSTE
-1023 KEKEQTPAPEKKETP
+1023 KEKESSPEEAQHLKEK
-1038 QESEEVRGKRGAAKQ
+1038 QETLRS
-1053 FIGESRI
+1053 FINTIQS
-1060 LNDSQKEFYLEQ
+1060 LTTDQKTFYLKWLE
-1072 LGSAKSV
+1072 SSKSV
-1079 EQITEIVELF
+1079 KQIDELFELF
-1089 DAENILE
+1089 DAETYLARE
-1096 KTKQGSFSKDDV
+1096 KNGDLSKEQVIPAVKDK
-1108 LNGVTEKTKK
+1108 LSK
-1118 VTSEQLLAKKEELL
+1118 VTDKELQDKKAELLKKLASLEGTPTTPAERENDQTAEVAPGETYKSQRDKVLDGAKKL
-1132 TEAKKIVGGDHQA
+1132 
-1145 SPTEENQ
+1145 SENRMKLNNKDGSMTLADYQ
-1152 KPTATFEEKR
+1152 KQFE
-1162 VELLD
+1162 
-1167 IIKQWGP
+1167 Q
-1174 VYDKL
+1174 
-1179 KTNDRGQKVANKE
+1179 
-1192 QHAKLTEISSRF
+1192 F
-1204 KKVFAEWE
+1204 KKMVSDLKK
-1212 GLAKTDVEKK
+1212 LAQTENEKK
-1222 SVEGLKSTL
+1222 DAVGIEVLIKNFK
-1231 YHVYTTIPNVK
+1231 VQ

>member
-1 MVGRNNKTGQF
+1 MVGKNNKTGQF

-40 FLGQANAVNAE
+40 FLGQVNAVNAE

-72 RRAEEDILLSED
+72 RRAEEDILLTENEN
-84 GDNAEALAEKT
+84 NAEAPAEKT

-156 TDRYVEAAKGRAR
+156 TDRYVEAAKSRAR
-169 HLINGLDGLTDEL
+169 NLISGLDGLTDEL
-182 KADCLE
+182 KADYLE

-198 VEVVYNEAVEMA
+198 VEAVYNEAIEMA

-228 RQLIKALTNL
+228 RQLIKNLTNL
-238 TNDQKAHYLAKVE
+238 TNDQKTHYLAKVE
-251 AAISVAEVEAIHAEA
+251 AATSVAEVEAIHAEA
-266 ENVVNETPA
+266 ESVVNETPA

-307 RVDEADSVKAIEGIL
+307 RVDAADSVKAIEGIL

-342 QPDKPSYDGEITPTP
+342 QPNKPSYDGEITPTP

-369 MKATEDIKALG
+369 MKATADIKALG

-397 DNTGDIHFIVTK
+397 GNTGDIHFIVTK

-429 GTNPNHSLPEAGKPQ
+429 GTNPNNSLPEAGKPQ

-469 AIAELSYFTADEI
+469 AIAKLSYFTADEI

-534 PSKPQDANPED
+534 AGKPQDANPED
-545 LLKPEADDNK
+545 LLKPEAGESK

-597 DRVNSYDNVGDID
+597 NRVNSYDNVGDID
-610 FIITKAQEQDDAR
+610 FIITKAQEENDKR
-623 YKKQQNDAY
+623 YKANKVVEDT
-632 DALEAK
+632 K
-638 ADKTLHELLDLTK
+638 ADAKGYLDREFANDLT
-651 KVDEAAGGEVDQDLL
+651 
-666 ESIQAKATE
+666 
-675 LEMALAEIQQH
+675 
-686 ISSLPEAEEQ
+686 PE
-696 EATQLV
+696 
-702 KELQALLEKIKEKYS
+702 
-717 FEEVTPAEEAKEG
+717 
-730 AKAYLNKEF
+730 
-739 GKDLNDMQREA
+739 QRNI

-760 NDPDYEKKVQDIVQV
+760 DDPDYEKKVQDILQV
-775 AIAEVLVSKAESGR
+775 AIAEVLVGKAERGER
-789 HIENAKKAL
+789 IENAKKAL
-798 AAASQ
+798 VAASQ
-803 ETEGGKLIDAK
+803 ETEGGKLIDGKQDLIRKLQERLDQVVANTEFHTLEEKTKKTLDELRNLTQQVDQAVAK
-814 DQLIKNLQDRL
+814 DGEVDQDQLDNIQT
-825 NKVTHKPQA
+825 KVTELESVLTEIQKHIHTLPTAEAQEATNMVKDIQA
-834 PKVTPEVKAA
+834 FLAKVRDQYSYEEVTPAEEAKESAKDYVDKGFGTDLMPERRDVYKKALDQISNDDPAYDQKVDDIIQVATAEVLVNKAEKGTHIKAA
-844 KDKLEDTIQKG
+844 EEALAKALKTTEGGKL
-855 IADKDLREK
+855 IADKD
-864 FLKELDKKASVEDIN
+864 
-879 ALRAEVEKEI
+879 
-889 KVQGVKDGAK
+889 
-899 SYLTNGI
+899 
-906 TDQDLSKEQKAK
+906 
-918 YEKALSKVT
+918 
-927 SADKDYEQI
+927 
-936 VQDITQVA
+936 
-944 IAESLVARAEK
+944 
-955 GKHVKP
+955 
-961 AEEALTKAAKKT
+961 
-973 KGGQLI
+973 
-979 EGKDELIMNL
+979 ELIKQL
-989 QTRLAKVISEQD
+989 QDRLAKVISDKD
-1001 QTDQTPPSIE
+1001 QV
-1011 KQPEK
+1011 
-1016 EQTPPVE
+1016 PPVENEHKPVPPTE
-1023 KEKEQTPAPEKKETP
+1023 KEKEQVPASEKEETP
-1038 QESEEVRGKRGAAKQ
+1038 QESEEVKGKKQGA
-1053 FIGESRI
+1053 
-1060 LNDSQKEFYLEQ
+1060 KEFVHTANLLTAPQKTFYTDL
-1072 LGSAKSV
+1072 LDAAMSV
-1079 EQITEIVELF
+1079 EQITEIINLF
-1089 DAENILE
+1089 EAE
-1096 KTKQGSFSKDDV
+1096 K
-1108 LNGVTEKTKK
+1108 
-1118 VTSEQLLAKKEELL
+1118 LL
-1132 TEAKKIVGGDHQA
+1132 TEAKTDEASRGRTIPGVTAKLANVSSKNEKIMSKKNMLQA
-1145 SPTEENQ
+1145 
-1152 KPTATFEEKR
+1152 
-1162 VELLD
+1162 EL
-1167 IIKQWGP
+1167 
-1174 VYDKL
+1174 DKL
-1179 KTNDRGQKVANKE
+1179 TGKEDAPAPEVNSEEAFINKRKQVVEANQEWVNYYNTLDTNNEGKKVATRE
-1192 QHAKLTEISSRF
+1192 QLEKLSRLS
-1204 KKVFAEWE
+1204 KKALDLIAEWE
-1212 GLAKTDVEKK
+1212 EIAKGDATREQ
-1222 SVEGLKSTL
+1222 SVEGFKTTAKPQYENFPPLK
-1231 YHVYTTIPNVK
+1231 

>member
-1 MVGRNNKTGQF
+1 MVGKNNKTGQF

-62 DDFTDEEAAE
+62 DDFTDEEAAA
-72 RRAEEDILLSED
+72 RRAEEDILLTE
-84 GDNAEALAEKT
+84 NENNTEAPVEKT

-139 NIQFNNNSFTA
+139 NIQFNNHNSFTA

-156 TDRYVEAAKGRAR
+156 TDRYVEVAKDRAR
-169 HLINGLDGLTDEL
+169 NLIGGLDGLTDEL
-182 KADCLE
+182 KTDYLE
-188 QVGAAVSVEE
+188 QVEAATSVEE
-198 VEVVYNEAVEMA
+198 VEAVYNEAIDMA
-210 NQQKE
+210 TQQKE

-228 RQLIKALTNL
+228 RQLIKDLTNL
-238 TNDQKAHYLAKVE
+238 TNYQKAHYLAKVE
-251 AAISVAEVEAIHAEA
+251 AATSVAEVEAIHTEA

-281 IAKNHARQLINKLG
+281 IARDHARQLINKLG

-342 QPDKPSYDGEITPTP
+342 QPDKPSYDGDMTPTP
-357 EAPAESELDQAK
+357 EAPTESELDQAK
-369 MKATEDIKALG
+369 MKATADIKALG

-385 EKQDLLGRVKDY
+385 EKQDLFDRVKDY
-397 DNTGDIHFIVTK
+397 DNTEDIHFIVTK

-463 KAQALE
+463 KAQALK

-534 PSKPQDANPED
+534 AGKPQDVNPED

-555 PGTDDKQPEQ
+555 PDTDDKQPEQ

-597 DRVNSYDNVGDID
+597 DRVNNYDNVGDID
-610 FIITKAQEQDDAR
+610 FIITKAQEENDKR
-623 YKKQQNDAY
+623 YKANKVVEDT
-632 DALEAK
+632 K
-638 ADKTLHELLDLTK
+638 ADAKGYLDREFANGLT
-651 KVDEAAGGEVDQDLL
+651 
-666 ESIQAKATE
+666 
-675 LEMALAEIQQH
+675 
-686 ISSLPEAEEQ
+686 PE
-696 EATQLV
+696 
-702 KELQALLEKIKEKYS
+702 
-717 FEEVTPAEEAKEG
+717 
-730 AKAYLNKEF
+730 
-739 GKDLNDMQREA
+739 QRNI
-750 YAKAIDKIKN
+750 YAKAIDQIKN
-760 NDPDYEKKVQDIVQV
+760 DDPDYEKKVQDIVQV
-775 AIAEVLVSKAESGR
+775 AIAEVLVGKAERGE

-798 AAASQ
+798 ESASQ

-844 KDKLEDTIQKG
+844 KDKLEDKIQKG
-855 IADKDLREK
+855 LADKDLREK

-879 ALRAEVEKEI
+879 ALQAEVEKEI

-906 TDQDLSKEQKAK
+906 ADQDLSKEQKAK

-927 SADKDYEQI
+927 STDADYEQI

-955 GKHVKP
+955 GHHIEA

-979 EGKDELIMNL
+979 EGKDELIMSL

-1001 QTDQTPPSIE
+1001 QTDQTPPVE

-1023 KEKEQTPAPEKKETP
+1023 KEKEQAPT
-1038 QESEEVRGKRGAAKQ
+1038 ESEELKGRKEAMKKFVW
-1053 FIGESRI
+1053 ESKS
-1060 LNDSQKEFYLEQ
+1060 LTTEQKNFYLNLLDSVKSESQVNEIFNLFEAESLLERVNKGELPKDQTMSSIEGKLSRVTDKELKSKKAELQAELDKLTGKEDASAPEVEEEQ
-1072 LGSAKSV
+1072 APK
-1079 EQITEIVELF
+1079 
-1089 DAENILE
+1089 
-1096 KTKQGSFSKDDV
+1096 
-1108 LNGVTEKTKK
+1108 
-1118 VTSEQLLAKKEELL
+1118 
-1132 TEAKKIVGGDHQA
+1132 
-1145 SPTEENQ
+1145 
-1152 KPTATFEEKR
+1152 ATFEEKR
-1162 VELLD
+1162 AELLD

-1179 KTNDRGQKVANKE
+1179 ETNDRGQKVANKE

-1212 GLAKTDVEKK
+1212 SLAKTDVEKK

>member
-1 MVGRNNKTGQF
+1 MILKINFLEDNTMVGKNNKTGQF

-72 RRAEEDILLSED
+72 RRAEEDILLTENEN
-84 GDNAEALAEKT
+84 NAEAPAEKT

-139 NIQFNNNSFTA
+139 NIQFNNHNSFTA

-156 TDRYVEAAKGRAR
+156 TDRYVEVAKDRAR
-169 HLINGLDGLTDEL
+169 NLINSLDGLTDEL
-182 KADCLE
+182 KADYLE
-188 QVGAAVSVEE
+188 QVEAATSVEE
-198 VEVVYNEAVEMA
+198 VEAVYNEAIEMA
-210 NQQKE
+210 TQQKE

-228 RQLIKALTNL
+228 RQLIKDLTNL
-238 TNDQKAHYLAKVE
+238 TNDQKTHYLAKVE
-251 AAISVAEVEAIHAEA
+251 AATSVAEVEAIHAEA

-281 IAKNHARQLINKLG
+281 IARNHARQLINKLG

-369 MKATEDIKALG
+369 MKATEAINALG

-409 AQQENEKR
+409 AQQENNKR
-417 HQLHRKLLELQF
+417 DQLHRKLLELQF
-429 GTNPNHSLPEAGKPQ
+429 GTNPNNSLPEAGKPQ

-469 AIAELSYFTADEI
+469 AIAELSYFTADEM

-494 TEEVTKIVKDA
+494 TEEVTKIVMDA
-505 QEENATRQQNHKHS
+505 QEENATRQQNHKRS

-534 PSKPQDANPED
+534 AGKPQDANPED

-565 PAESELDRAKAGALA
+565 PEESELDRAKAGALA
-580 DIEALK
+580 DIAELK

-610 FIITKAQEQDDAR
+610 FIITKAQEENDKR
-623 YKKQQNDAY
+623 YKANKIVEDT
-632 DALEAK
+632 K
-638 ADKTLHELLDLTK
+638 ADAKGYLDREFANDLT
-651 KVDEAAGGEVDQDLL
+651 
-666 ESIQAKATE
+666 
-675 LEMALAEIQQH
+675 
-686 ISSLPEAEEQ
+686 PE
-696 EATQLV
+696 
-702 KELQALLEKIKEKYS
+702 
-717 FEEVTPAEEAKEG
+717 
-730 AKAYLNKEF
+730 
-739 GKDLNDMQREA
+739 QRNI
-750 YAKAIDKIKN
+750 YAKAIDQIKN
-760 NDPDYEKKVQDIVQV
+760 DDPDYEKKVQDIVQV
-775 AIAEVLVSKAESGR
+775 AIAEVFVSKAESGR

-825 NKVTHKPQA
+825 NKVTNKPQA
-834 PKVTPEVKAA
+834 PKVTPEVEAA
-844 KDKLEDTIQKG
+844 KDKLEDKIQKG
-855 IADKDLREK
+855 LADKELREK

-879 ALRAEVEKEI
+879 ALQAEVEKEI

-906 TDQDLSKEQKAK
+906 TDQYLSKEQKAK

-927 SADKDYEQI
+927 SADEDYEQI

-961 AEEALTKAAKKT
+961 AEEALTNAAKKT

-989 QTRLAKVISEQD
+989 QTRLSKVISEKD
-1001 QTDQTPPSIE
+1001 QND
-1011 KQPEK
+1011 
-1016 EQTPPVE
+1016 QTPPVE
-1023 KEKEQTPAPEKKETP
+1023 KEKEQAPT
-1038 QESEEVRGKRGAAKQ
+1038 ESEGVRGKRGAAKQ

-1072 LGSAKSV
+1072 LDSAKSV

-1096 KTKQGSFSKDDV
+1096 RTKQGSLSKDDV
-1108 LNGVTEKTKK
+1108 LNGVTAKTNK
-1118 VTSEQLLAKKEELL
+1118 VTSEQLLAKKAELL
-1132 TEAKKIVGGDHQA
+1132 AEAKKIVGGEHQA
-1145 SPTEENQ
+1145 SPTEEEQ
-1152 KPTATFEEKR
+1152 APKATFAEKQ
-1162 VELLD
+1162 VELTG
-1167 IIKQWGP
+1167 IISEWNMLYKDLAIEGG
-1174 VYDKL
+1174 K
-1179 KTNDRGQKVANKE
+1179 KVATKE
-1192 QHAKLTEISSRF
+1192 QHAKLTEISNRF

-1222 SVEGLKSTL
+1222 SVEGLKTTL

>member
-1 MVGRNNKTGQF
+1 MVGKNNKTGQF

-111 GFFGEYVNANEAEKA
+111 GFFGEYVNVNEAEKA
-126 FRMYANEAGYTLE
+126 FRMYANEVGYTLE
-139 NIQFNNNSFTA
+139 NIQFNNHNSFTA

-156 TDRYVEAAKGRAR
+156 TDRYVEVAKGRAR
-169 HLINGLDGLTDEL
+169 NLINGLDGLTDEL
-182 KADCLE
+182 KADYLE
-188 QVGAAVSVEE
+188 QVEAATSVEE
-198 VEVVYNEAVEMA
+198 VEVVYNEAIEMA
-210 NQQKE
+210 TQQKE
-215 EANRYVAVAKDRA
+215 EANRYVVVAKDRA
-228 RQLIKALTNL
+228 RQLIKDLTNL
-238 TNDQKAHYLAKVE
+238 TNDQKTHYLAKVE
-251 AAISVAEVEAIHAEA
+251 AATNVAEVEAIHAEA

-281 IAKNHARQLINKLG
+281 IARNHARQLINKLG

-342 QPDKPSYDGEITPTP
+342 QPDKPSYDGDMTPTP

-369 MKATEDIKALG
+369 MKATADIKALG

-385 EKQDLLGRVKDY
+385 EKQDLFDRVKDY

-429 GTNPNHSLPEAGKPQ
+429 GTNPNNSLPEAGKPQ

-469 AIAELSYFTADEI
+469 AIAELSYFTVAEM
-482 SAIETDINNAET
+482 SAIETDINNATT
-494 TEEVTKIVKDA
+494 TEEVTKIVMDA
-505 QEENATRQQNHKHS
+505 QEENATRQQKHKHS

-534 PSKPQDANPED
+534 AGKPQDANPED

-555 PGTDDKQPEQ
+555 PGTDDKQPQQ
-565 PAESELDRAKAGALA
+565 PEESELDRAKSGALA
-580 DIEALK
+580 DIAELK

-610 FIITKAQEQDDAR
+610 FIITKAQEENDKR
-623 YKKQQNDAY
+623 YKANKVVEDT
-632 DALEAK
+632 K
-638 ADKTLHELLDLTK
+638 ADAKGYLDREFANGLT
-651 KVDEAAGGEVDQDLL
+651 
-666 ESIQAKATE
+666 
-675 LEMALAEIQQH
+675 
-686 ISSLPEAEEQ
+686 PE
-696 EATQLV
+696 
-702 KELQALLEKIKEKYS
+702 
-717 FEEVTPAEEAKEG
+717 
-730 AKAYLNKEF
+730 
-739 GKDLNDMQREA
+739 QRNI
-750 YAKAIDKIKN
+750 YAKAIDQIKN
-760 NDPDYEKKVQDIVQV
+760 DDPDYEKKVQDIVQV
-775 AIAEVLVSKAESGR
+775 AIAEVLVGKAERGE

-798 AAASQ
+798 ESASQ
-803 ETEGGKLIDAK
+803 ETEGGKLIGAK

-825 NKVTHKPQA
+825 NKVTNKPQA
-834 PKVTPEVKAA
+834 PKVAPEVEAA
-844 KDKLEDTIQKG
+844 KDKLEDKIQKG

-879 ALRAEVEKEI
+879 ALQAQVEKEI

-906 TDQDLSKEQKAK
+906 ADQDLSKEQKAK

-927 SADKDYEQI
+927 SADADYEQI

-1001 QTDQTPPSIE
+1001 QNDQTPPVE

-1023 KEKEQTPAPEKKETP
+1023 KEKEQAPT
-1038 QESEEVRGKRGAAKQ
+1038 ESEELKGKK
-1053 FIGESRI
+1053 ESLRNFVDGI
-1060 LNDSQKEFYLEQ
+1060 KSLSNEQKTFYLER
-1072 LGSAKSV
+1072 LDSSKSV
-1079 EQITEIVELF
+1079 TQIEELFELF
-1089 DAENILE
+1089 DAETLLARTKSGELPKEQVLPGIEE
-1096 KTKQGSFSKDDV
+1096 KLNKVFDKELQSKKAEIQAELDKLTGEEDIPAPEVEEEQAPKATFAEKQVELTGIISEWNTLYKD
-1108 LNGVTEKTKK
+1108 LATEGGKK
-1118 VTSEQLLAKKEELL
+1118 V
-1132 TEAKKIVGGDHQA
+1132 
-1145 SPTEENQ
+1145 
-1152 KPTATFEEKR
+1152 AT
-1162 VELLD
+1162 
-1167 IIKQWGP
+1167 
-1174 VYDKL
+1174 
-1179 KTNDRGQKVANKE
+1179 KE
-1192 QHAKLTEISSRF
+1192 QHAKLTEISNRF
-1204 KKVFAEWE
+1204 KKVFAEWDS
-1212 GLAKTDVEKK
+1212 LAETDVEKK
-1222 SVEGLKSTL
+1222 SVEGLKTTL

>member
-1 MVGRNNKTGQF
+1 MVGKNNKTGQF

-126 FRMYANEAGYTLE
+126 FRMYANEAGYSLE
-139 NIQFNNNSFTA
+139 NIQFDNHNSFTA
-150 TIAPSS
+150 TIAQNS

-182 KADCLE
+182 KADYLE
-188 QVGAAVSVEE
+188 QVGAAVSIEK
-198 VEVVYNEAVEMA
+198 VEVVYNEAIEMA
-210 NQQKE
+210 TQQKE

-228 RQLIKALTNL
+228 RQLIKDLTNL
-238 TNDQKAHYLAKVE
+238 TNDQKTHYLAKAE
-251 AAISVAEVEAIHAEA
+251 AATSVTEVEAIHAEA

-295 NLYDNQK
+295 NLYDHQK

-342 QPDKPSYDGEITPTP
+342 QPDKPSYDGDMTPTL

-369 MKATEDIKALG
+369 MKATADIKALG

-397 DNTGDIHFIVTK
+397 DNTEDIHFIVTK

-417 HQLHRKLLELQF
+417 HQLHRKLLELQL
-429 GTNPNHSLPEAGKPQ
+429 GTNPNNSLPEAG
-444 DANPGDILDPQA
+444 
-456 DIERDIA
+456 
-463 KAQALE
+463 
-469 AIAELSYFTADEI
+469 
-482 SAIETDINNAET
+482 
-494 TEEVTKIVKDA
+494 
-505 QEENATRQQNHKHS
+505 
-519 IEEQLEKQPNDTLPE
+519 
-534 PSKPQDANPED
+534 KPQDANPED

-565 PAESELDRAKAGALA
+565 PAESELDRAKVGALA

-638 ADKTLHELLDLTK
+638 TDKTLNELLDLTK

-675 LEMALAEIQQH
+675 LGMALAEIQQH
-686 ISSLPEAEEQ
+686 ISSLPEAEAQ

-702 KELQALLEKIKEKYS
+702 KELQALLKKIKEKYS

-730 AKAYLNKEF
+730 AQAYLNKEF
-739 GKDLNDMQREA
+739 GKDLSDMQRNA
-750 YAKAIDKIKN
+750 YARAIDKIKN
-760 NDPDYEKKVQDIVQV
+760 NDPNYEKKVQDIVQV
-775 AIAEVLVSKAESGR
+775 AITEVLVSKAESGH

-814 DQLIKNLQDRL
+814 DQLIKNLQERL

-834 PKVTPEVKAA
+834 PKVTPEVKTA

-864 FLKELDKKASVEDIN
+864 FLKELDKKASVGDIN
-879 ALRAEVEKEI
+879 VLQAEVEKEI

-906 TDQDLSKEQKAK
+906 ADQDLSKEQKAK

-927 SADKDYEQI
+927 SADADYEQM

-979 EGKDELIMNL
+979 EGKDELIMSL

-1001 QTDQTPPSIE
+1001 QNDQTPPVE

-1023 KEKEQTPAPEKKETP
+1023 KEKEQAPAPEKEETP

-1060 LNDSQKEFYLEQ
+1060 LNDSQKDFYLEQ
-1072 LGSAKSV
+1072 LDSAKSV
-1079 EQITEIVELF
+1079 EQLTEIVELF

-1096 KTKQGSFSKDDV
+1096 RTKQGSLSKDDV
-1108 LNGVTEKTKK
+1108 LNGVTAKTNK
-1118 VTSEQLLAKKEELL
+1118 VTSEQLLAKKAELL
-1132 TEAKKIVGGDHQA
+1132 AEAKKIVGGEHQA

-1152 KPTATFEEKR
+1152 KPAATFEEKR
-1162 VELLD
+1162 AELLD

-1179 KTNDRGQKVANKE
+1179 ETNDRGQKVANKE
-1192 QHAKLTEISSRF
+1192 QHTKLTEISNRF
-1204 KKVFAEWE
+1204 KKTFAELE
-1212 GLAKTDVEKK
+1212 GVAKTDVEKK
-1222 SVEGLKSTL
+1222 SVEGWKATL

>member
-1 MVGRNNKTGQF
+1 
-12 RRQANEDK
+12 
-20 RYTLKKLSV
+20 
-29 GLASVALGTVL
+29 
-40 FLGQANAVNAE
+40 
-51 EVDSDIEDNLP
+51 
-62 DDFTDEEAAE
+62 
-72 RRAEEDILLSED
+72 
-84 GDNAEALAEKT
+84 
-95 VFQFSYMEAGT
+95 
-106 GKKMD
+106 
-111 GFFGEYVNANEAEKA
+111 
-126 FRMYANEAGYTLE
+126 MYANEAGYSLE
-139 NIQFNNNSFTA
+139 NIQFDNHNSFTA
-150 TIAPSS
+150 TIAQNS

-182 KADCLE
+182 KADYLE

-198 VEVVYNEAVEMA
+198 VEAVYNEAVEVST
-210 NQQKE
+210 QQKE
-215 EANRYVAVAKDRA
+215 EANRYVAVAK
-228 RQLIKALTNL
+228 
-238 TNDQKAHYLAKVE
+238 
-251 AAISVAEVEAIHAEA
+251 
-266 ENVVNETPA
+266 
-275 PNRFVK
+275 NR
-281 IAKNHARQLINKLG
+281 ARQLINKLG

-342 QPDKPSYDGEITPTP
+342 QPDKPSYDGDMTPTP
-357 EAPAESELDQAK
+357 KAPAESELDQAK
-369 MKATEDIKALG
+369 MKATADIKALG

-429 GTNPNHSLPEAGKPQ
+429 GTNPNNSLPEAGKPQ

-534 PSKPQDANPED
+534 AGKPQDANPED

-555 PGTDDKQPEQ
+555 PDTDDKQPEQ
-565 PAESELDRAKAGALA
+565 PSESELDRAKAGALA
-580 DIEALK
+580 DIAELK

-623 YKKQQNDAY
+623 YKKQPNDAY

-638 ADKTLHELLDLTK
+638 ADKTLNELLDLTK

-675 LEMALAEIQQH
+675 LGMVLAEIQQH
-686 ISSLPEAEEQ
+686 ISSLPEAEAQ

-730 AKAYLNKEF
+730 AKDYLNQEF
-739 GKDLNDMQREA
+739 GKDLSDMQREA

-760 NDPDYEKKVQDIVQV
+760 DDPDYEKKVQDIVQV

-825 NKVTHKPQA
+825 NKVTNKPQA

-844 KDKLEDTIQKG
+844 KDKLEDKIQKG
-855 IADKDLREK
+855 LADKDLREK

-879 ALRAEVEKEI
+879 ALQAEVEKEI

-927 SADKDYEQI
+927 SADEDYEQI

-973 KGGQLI
+973 EGGQLI
-979 EGKDELIMNL
+979 EGKDELIMSL

-1001 QTDQTPPSIE
+1001 QNDQTPPVE

-1023 KEKEQTPAPEKKETP
+1023 KEKEQAPEEAQHLKEKKETLR
-1038 QESEEVRGKRGAAKQ
+1038 S
-1053 FIGESRI
+1053 FINTIQS
-1060 LNDSQKEFYLEQ
+1060 LTTDQKTFYLE
-1072 LGSAKSV
+1072 LLESSKSV
-1079 EQITEIVELF
+1079 KQIDELFELF
-1089 DAENILE
+1089 DAETYLARE
-1096 KTKQGSFSKDDV
+1096 KNGDLPKEQVIPAVEEK
-1108 LNGVTEKTKK
+1108 LNKVFDKELQSKK
-1118 VTSEQLLAKKEELL
+1118 VELQAELDKLTGKEDAPAPE
-1132 TEAKKIVGGDHQA
+1132 V
-1145 SPTEENQ
+1145 EEEP
-1152 KPTATFEEKR
+1152 KATFEEKR
-1162 VELLD
+1162 AELSAANQKWNA
-1167 IIKQWGP
+1167 IQE
-1174 VYDKL
+1174 KL
-1179 KTNDRGQKVANKE
+1179 KVNSEGKKVATPEEREQLLVLSKE
-1192 QHAKLTEISSRF
+1192 IKKLIEEWRKT
-1204 KKVFAEWE
+1204 AEGNE
-1212 GLAKTDVEKK
+1212 MNEQ
-1222 SVEGLKSTL
+1222 SVEGFIATAKDKFDQIPPLK
-1231 YHVYTTIPNVK
+1231 